1 MKKFSIN
8 VDMGAKNNGVFLASI
23 EGASAKITNKSAFNV
38 KIDKGDNF
46 VLDRANRLAKRHT
59 RRSFDRDCFVL
70 RFAGQI
76 FDLDKLPTRKELLEK
91 IENQKIEYKKELKE
105 PKELIFGLF
114 KNRGFNYQNIDI
126 DDKIFDDEN
135 FSCLLEKFNSLKEYG
150 YEFSECRCLEDF
162 ENFIN
167 QKADEL
173 SNSNSFKDDM
183 LNFLNKQSKIINDIK
198 EFYDTTNNL
207 SDKALKNNAKAIE
220 IAQQEINALSNDD
233 ENLANLQTKLENL
246 QNKPENLKKQ
256 LANLQ
261 EKYPKFIEIL
271 KNKDK
276 TLALKFVEIFNE
288 LINGAKSELERNSK
302 HRKAYLKDINKEL
315 NSSDNKILAWEYD
328 EIFNNLRDKVEG
340 KKWSKDEF
348 YKFVGN
354 VANIQ
359 TRVWRRYFNF
369 ANYKMPNFDK
379 DKLKIYDDSKLAKQI
394 LRNFRDFRYEK
405 KHEKDT
411 FEKIKP
417 IMQNLMKELKSKKEQ
432 KSLLALTFLKST
444 DPVLTIPPYESRIN
458 KNPRACNAMS
468 IKPESKIITPNLTN
482 ITKKIFASDEFGFL
496 LINENGK
503 IKTPNFNDKNI
514 TAKYLQRFLDI
525 SKSKLND
532 SDLYPR
538 NLIKD
543 NAKKIENFKRLF
555 ALSDDEITKFVEFSK
570 AYYDEVDSAK
580 KGVVK
585 GKILKICGLHTP
597 HKHKNKA
604 ELISALFIKNDG
616 QISSEEFDKNHGQ
629 ISSEEFDKLC
639 DFMQNTGEYK
649 SKAKNTK
656 PRKIAKFFEDLDEVR
671 KSYQNAFF
679 NEALNTLKALNENN
693 DKNLDANLRKIVQD
707 YEIIAKS
714 IQENIKFCKF
724 QTPFEASNLAT
735 NLNYLLQLGDIIF
748 SDKNAGFLKTCKE
761 HTMENLLRSG
771 GEAMAS
777 RLPSNS
783 GKLINGKIEMYLD
796 RLAYEIIKQSPK
808 FDDFDEV
815 EINVE
820 MNKFAFEENA
830 VAVGLKKGAK
840 NDEKAQKAKKTK
852 KAKNE
857 NDLTCPY
864 SGEGIS
870 QSNCEYD
877 HIIARNDKGFNIVF
891 NSTANLIPCKS
902 SANLEKSNKIYKLDD
917 LHLKHLQSVFGTS
930 NKAEIK
936 DFISKNLATIDEKTY
951 TNFYNLSK
959 KEQIAFRYA
968 LFLREGKDFQKAV
981 RLLNQDKIKGY
992 SNGTQKRFVNLL
1004 IEKIKKLSKIQKF
1017 SVNFI
1022 NSKMLSATRTELSI
1036 MRENIRK
1043 QNRQDSHSHCIDAS
1057 LVFHLANSKLIK
1069 NSNSQREFLYDYF
1082 DKIYLSQSEIITP
1095 KNKQYLELKT
1105 NIARKR
1111 LFDDSVYSLVY
1122 EQRDNKGKF
1131 ISIKNLKSLRD
1142 LGLLHT
1148 RKNGKKI
1155 QVPAG
1160 QAIDENAL
1168 KKYFVSTHKVF
1179 DKIFE
1184 YFENKNID
1192 GLKELKFLDNY
1203 LQSYKREDITD
1214 IFGIGNDNKIII
1226 KKEKYATPN
1235 ITKFY
1240 QILKENEE
1248 KISRIEDGKVKIDEN
1263 AIKSLYK
1270 QTFDKGEKRK
1280 RNKTRCIYS
1289 LSMIADN
1296 SQYVIRRNG
1305 GYMGLK
1311 GDKIAAKNYLF
1322 KNKIQSVPFYSKNVL
1337 PKKISDIL
1345 TILNLPKDAKPCY
1358 GEDKKYVV
1366 DNTDLKNLLPNINK
1380 EIADLV
1386 IKHVDKV
1393 EFKFTEKSRHMV
1405 RIYLIK
1411 SSLLDIN
1418 FSIIDEKP
1426 RISKNEEFAKLLNKT
1441 NVFFKDIFDTPRK
1454 SKNLSKIE
1462 HLNYE
1467 NFEVLNS
1474 VFKASKDAKNNICIK
1489 DLSNMKCIQ
1498 NDDKIIAFEYTIERT
1513 SASFKA
1519 LIKEIL
1525 NETPSAK

>member
-1 MKKFSIN
+1 
-8 VDMGAKNNGVFLASI
+8 
-23 EGASAKITNKSAFNV
+23 
-38 KIDKGDNF
+38 
-46 VLDRANRLAKRHT
+46 
-59 RRSFDRDCFVL
+59 
-70 RFAGQI
+70 
-76 FDLDKLPTRKELLEK
+76 
-91 IENQKIEYKKELKE
+91 
-105 PKELIFGLF
+105 
-114 KNRGFNYQNIDI
+114 
-126 DDKIFDDEN
+126 
-135 FSCLLEKFNSLKEYG
+135 
-150 YEFSECRCLEDF
+150 
-162 ENFIN
+162 
-167 QKADEL
+167 
-173 SNSNSFKDDM
+173 
-183 LNFLNKQSKIINDIK
+183 
-198 EFYDTTNNL
+198 
-207 SDKALKNNAKAIE
+207 
-220 IAQQEINALSNDD
+220 
-233 ENLANLQTKLENL
+233 
-246 QNKPENLKKQ
+246 
-256 LANLQ
+256 
-261 EKYPKFIEIL
+261 
-271 KNKDK
+271 
-276 TLALKFVEIFNE
+276 
-288 LINGAKSELERNSK
+288 
-302 HRKAYLKDINKEL
+302 
-315 NSSDNKILAWEYD
+315 
-328 EIFNNLRDKVEG
+328 
-340 KKWSKDEF
+340 
-348 YKFVGN
+348 
-354 VANIQ
+354 
-359 TRVWRRYFNF
+359 
-369 ANYKMPNFDK
+369 
-379 DKLKIYDDSKLAKQI
+379 
-394 LRNFRDFRYEK
+394 
-405 KHEKDT
+405 
-411 FEKIKP
+411 
-417 IMQNLMKELKSKKEQ
+417 MKELKSKKEQ

-468 IKPESKIITPNLTN
+468 INPENITLNLTK

-496 LINENGK
+496 LINENGE
-503 IKTPNFNDKNI
+503 ITMPHFNDKNI

-538 NLIKD
+538 NLSQD
-543 NAKKIENFKRLF
+543 KIENFKRFF
-555 ALSDDEITKFVEFSK
+555 ALSDDEVKEFLDFSK

-580 KGVVK
+580 KGVLK
-585 GKILKICGLHTP
+585 GDILKVCGLHTP

-604 ELISALFIKNDG
+604 ELISALFIKN
-616 QISSEEFDKNHGQ
+616 IKNHGQ

-649 SKAKNTK
+649 SKAKKTK

-679 NEALNTLKALNENN
+679 HEALNTLKALNENN

-830 VAVGLKKGAK
+830 VAIGLKKGAK
-840 NDEKAQKAKKTK
+840 NDEKAKKAKKAENDEKAQKAKKTK

-857 NDLTCPY
+857 NDLICPY
-864 SGEGIS
+864 NGKVIS

-877 HIIARNDKGFNIVF
+877 HIIARNDKGFNRVF
-891 NSTANLIPCKS
+891 NSTANLISCES
-902 SANLEKSNKIYKLDD
+902 FENLKKSNKIYKLDD
-917 LHLKHLQSVFGTS
+917 LHPKHLQSVFGTS
-930 NKAEIK
+930 NQAEIK

-968 LFLREGKDFQKAV
+968 LFLREGQDFGKAV

-1004 IEKIKKLSKIQKF
+1004 IEKIKKLSKKIPNF

-1022 NSKMLSATRTELSI
+1022 DSKMLSATRTELSI
-1036 MRENIRK
+1036 MREDIRK
-1043 QNRQDSHSHCIDAS
+1043 QNIQDSHSHCIDAS
-1057 LVFHLANSKLIK
+1057 LVFHLVNSKLIK

-1082 DKIYLSQSEIITP
+1082 DEIYLSQSEIITP

-1105 NIARKR
+1105 NIARKP

-1122 EQRDNKGKF
+1122 EQCDKDRKF
-1131 ISIKNLKSLRD
+1131 ISIKNLKILRD

-1184 YFENKNID
+1184 YFENKNIAE
-1192 GLKELKFLDNY
+1192 LEKLKFLDKY
-1203 LQSYKREDITD
+1203 LKSYKREDITK
-1214 IFGIGNDNKIII
+1214 IFGIGNDNKLII
-1226 KKEKYATPN
+1226 KKEKDATPN
-1235 ITKFY
+1235 VKKFY
-1240 QILKENEE
+1240 NILKDNED

-1263 AIKSLYK
+1263 AIKSRYK

-1280 RNKTRCIYS
+1280 RNKTRCVYS
-1289 LSMIADN
+1289 LSMIDDN

-1311 GDKIAAKNYLF
+1311 GGKIAAKNYLF
-1322 KNKIQSVPFYSKNVL
+1322 KNKKGEFAIQSVSFYSKNVL
-1337 PKKISDIL
+1337 PKKIGDIL
-1345 TILNLPKDAKPCY
+1345 IILSLPKDALLVY
-1358 GEDKKYVV
+1358 DF
-1366 DNTDLKNLLPNINK
+1366 TDINLAKISPEIMPQNIAKHIAKLDFVISQAARHITRLYLRKNSF
-1380 EIADLV
+1380 D
-1386 IKHVDKV
+1386 
-1393 EFKFTEKSRHMV
+1393 
-1405 RIYLIK
+1405 
-1411 SSLLDIN
+1411 DIN
-1418 FSIIDEKP
+1418 FDELKDFTL
-1426 RISKNEEFAKLLNKT
+1426 SNKEFVKLYENYDNL
-1441 NVFFKDIFDTPRK
+1441 FKSVLGTPRVEK
-1454 SKNLSKIE
+1454 QKLSSAKI
-1462 HLNYE
+1462 L
-1467 NFEVLNS
+1467 
-1474 VFKASKDAKNNICIK
+1474 
-1489 DLSNMKCIQ
+1489 Q
-1498 NDDKIIAFEYTIERT
+1498 NDSEILGFEYTASN
-1513 SASFKA
+1513 SANFEA

>member
-8 VDMGAKNNGVFLASI
+8 VDMGAKNNGVFLASV

-46 VLDRANRLAKRHT
+46 VLDRANRLAKRHA
-59 RRSFDRDCFVL
+59 RRSFNRDGFVL
-70 RFAGQI
+70 RFARQI

-135 FSCLLEKFNSLKEYG
+135 FICLLEKFNSLKEYG

-173 SNSNSFKDDM
+173 SNSDSFKDDM
-183 LNFLNKQSKIINDIK
+183 LNFLNEQSKIINDIK
-198 EFYDTTNNL
+198 EFYDITNNL

-220 IAQQEINALSNDD
+220 MAQQEINALSNDD

-246 QNKPENLKKQ
+246 QKN
-256 LANLQ
+256 
-261 EKYPKFIEIL
+261 YPKFVEIL
-271 KNKDK
+271 KDKDK
-276 TLALKFVEIFNE
+276 TLTLKFVKFFNE
-288 LINGAKSELERNSK
+288 LINAAKSELERNNK
-302 HRKAYLKDINKEL
+302 HRKVYLKDINKEL

-432 KSLLALTFLKST
+432 KSLLALTFLKSI

-468 IKPESKIITPNLTN
+468 INPENITPNLTN
-482 ITKKIFASDEFGFL
+482 ITKKIFANNEFGFL
-496 LINENGK
+496 LINENGE
-503 IKTPNFNDKNI
+503 ITTPDFNDTKI

-538 NLIKD
+538 NLIQD
-543 NAKKIENFKRLF
+543 NVQKIENFKRFF
-555 ALSDDEITKFVEFSK
+555 ALSDDEITEFLKFSR

-580 KGVVK
+580 KGVLK
-585 GKILKICGLHTP
+585 GKILKVCGLHTP

-604 ELISALFIKNDG
+604 ELISALFI
-616 QISSEEFDKNHGQ
+616 KNHGQ

-649 SKAKNTK
+649 SKAKNAKT
-656 PRKIAKFFEDLDEVR
+656 RKIAKFFEDLDEVR

-679 NEALNTLKALNENN
+679 HEALNTLKALNENN

-796 RLAYEIIKQSPK
+796 RLAYEIIKQSPNL
-808 FDDFDEV
+808 DDFDEV

-830 VAVGLKKGAK
+830 VAVGLKKQA
-840 NDEKAQKAKKTK
+840 K
-852 KAKNE
+852 KAKNAKSWI
-857 NDLTCPY
+857 CPY
-864 SGEGIS
+864 SVKVENIS
-870 QSNCEYD
+870 ESNCEYD

-917 LHLKHLQSVFGTS
+917 LNKTHLKSVFGTS
-930 NKAEIK
+930 NQAEIK

-992 SNGTQKRFVNLL
+992 SNGTQKRFMNLL

-1022 NSKMLSATRTELSI
+1022 DSKMLSATRTELSI

-1043 QNRQDSHSHCIDAS
+1043 QNIQDSHSHCIDAS

-1082 DKIYLSQSEIITP
+1082 DEIYLSQSEIITP

-1122 EQRDNKGKF
+1122 EQCDNGKF
-1131 ISIKNLKSLRD
+1131 IRIEDLKTLRD

-1184 YFENKNID
+1184 YFENKNIA
-1192 GLKELKFLDNY
+1192 ELEKLQFLDKY
-1203 LQSYKREDITD
+1203 LKSYKREDITK
-1214 IFGIGNDNKIII
+1214 IFGIGNDNKLII
-1226 KKEKYATPN
+1226 KKEKDATPN
-1235 ITKFY
+1235 VKKFY
-1240 QILKENEE
+1240 NILKDNED

-1263 AIKSLYK
+1263 AIKSRYK

-1322 KNKIQSVPFYSKNVL
+1322 KNKKGEFDIQSVPFYSKNVL

-1345 TILNLPKDAKPCY
+1345 TILSLPKDALLVY
-1358 GEDKKYVV
+1358 DF
-1366 DNTDLKNLLPNINK
+1366 TDINLAKISPEIMPQNIAKHIAKLDFVISEAARHIIRLYLRKNSF
-1380 EIADLV
+1380 D
-1386 IKHVDKV
+1386 
-1393 EFKFTEKSRHMV
+1393 
-1405 RIYLIK
+1405 
-1411 SSLLDIN
+1411 DIN
-1418 FSIIDEKP
+1418 FDELKDFTL
-1426 RISKNEEFAKLLNKT
+1426 SNKEFVKLYENYDKL
-1441 NVFFKDIFDTPRK
+1441 FKSVLGTPRVEK
-1454 SKNLSKIE
+1454 QKLSSAKI
-1462 HLNYE
+1462 L
-1467 NFEVLNS
+1467 
-1474 VFKASKDAKNNICIK
+1474 
-1489 DLSNMKCIQ
+1489 Q
-1498 NDDKIIAFEYTIERT
+1498 NDSEILGFEYTASN
-1513 SASFKA
+1513 SANFKA
-1519 LIKEIL
+1519 LIKELL
-1525 NETPSAK
+1525 NETPGAK

>member
-8 VDMGAKNNGVFLASI
+8 VDMGAKNNGVFLASV
-23 EGASAKITNKSAFNV
+23 EGASAKITNKSAFNI
-38 KIDKGDNF
+38 KIDKGENF

-70 RFAGQI
+70 RFARQI

-135 FSCLLEKFNSLKEYG
+135 FICLLEKFNSLKEYG

-183 LNFLNKQSKIINDIK
+183 LNFLNKQSEIINDIK

-220 IAQQEINALSNDD
+220 IAQQEINALGNDN

-246 QNKPENLKKQ
+246 QKN
-256 LANLQ
+256 
-261 EKYPKFIEIL
+261 YPKFVEILKDKEFIEIL
-271 KNKDK
+271 KVKDEDK
-276 TLALKFVEIFNE
+276 ESVLKKFVKFFNE
-288 LINGAKSELERNSK
+288 LINAAKSELERNNK
-302 HRKAYLKDINKEL
+302 HRKVYLKDINKEL

-468 IKPESKIITPNLTN
+468 INPENITLNLTK
-482 ITKKIFASDEFGFL
+482 ITKKIFANNEFGFL
-496 LINENGK
+496 LINENGE
-503 IKTPNFNDKNI
+503 ITTPNFNDKKI

-543 NAKKIENFKRLF
+543 NAKKIENFKRFF
-555 ALSDDEITKFVEFSK
+555 ALSDDEITEFLKFSR

-580 KGVVK
+580 KGVLK
-585 GKILKICGLHTP
+585 GKILKVCSLHTP

-604 ELISALFIKNDG
+604 ELISALFIKN
-616 QISSEEFDKNHGQ
+616 IKNHGQ

-656 PRKIAKFFEDLDEVR
+656 TRKIAKFFEDLDEVR

-679 NEALNTLKALNENN
+679 HEALNTLKALNENN

-796 RLAYEIIKQSPK
+796 RLAYEIIKQSPNL
-808 FDDFDEV
+808 DDFDEV

-830 VAVGLKKGAK
+830 IAIGLKKGAK
-840 NDEKAQKAKKTK
+840 NDEKAKKAKKAKKTK

-857 NDLTCPY
+857 NDLICPY
-864 SGEGIS
+864 NGKVIS

-877 HIIARNDKGFNIVF
+877 HIIARNDKGFNRVF
-891 NSTANLIPCKS
+891 NSTANLIPCES
-902 SANLEKSNKIYKLDD
+902 FENLKKSNKIYKLDD

-930 NKAEIK
+930 NQAEIK
-936 DFISKNLATIDEKTY
+936 DFISKNLATIDEETY

-959 KEQIAFRYA
+959 KEQIAFRYT
-968 LFLREGKDFQKAV
+968 LFLREGKDFGKAV

-1022 NSKMLSATRTELSI
+1022 DSKMLSATRTELSI

-1082 DKIYLSQSEIITP
+1082 DEIYLSQSEIITP

-1122 EQRDNKGKF
+1122 EQCDTDGKF

-1160 QAIDENAL
+1160 QAIDENTI

-1184 YFENKNID
+1184 YFENKNIAE
-1192 GLKELKFLDNY
+1192 LEKLKFLDKY
-1203 LQSYKREDITD
+1203 LKSYKREDITK
-1214 IFGIGNDNKIII
+1214 IFLTDNKN
-1226 KKEKYATPN
+1226 KKLKNLAKDYKKLTPN
-1235 ITKFY
+1235 VAKFY
-1240 QILKENEE
+1240 QILKENED

-1263 AIKSLYK
+1263 AIKKLYK

-1280 RNKTRCIYS
+1280 RNKTRCVYS

-1311 GDKIAAKNYLF
+1311 GGKIAAKNYLF
-1322 KNKIQSVPFYSKNVL
+1322 KNKIQSVSFYSKNVL

-1345 TILNLPKDAKPCY
+1345 TILSLPKDALLVY
-1358 GEDKKYVV
+1358 DF
-1366 DNTDLKNLLPNINK
+1366 TDINLAKISPEIMPQNIAKHIAKLDFVISEAARHIIRLYLRKNSF
-1380 EIADLV
+1380 D
-1386 IKHVDKV
+1386 
-1393 EFKFTEKSRHMV
+1393 
-1405 RIYLIK
+1405 
-1411 SSLLDIN
+1411 DIN
-1418 FSIIDEKP
+1418 FDELKDFTL
-1426 RISKNEEFAKLLNKT
+1426 SNKEFVKLYENYDKL
-1441 NVFFKDIFDTPRK
+1441 FKSVLGTPRVEK
-1454 SKNLSKIE
+1454 QKLSSAKI
-1462 HLNYE
+1462 L
-1467 NFEVLNS
+1467 
-1474 VFKASKDAKNNICIK
+1474 
-1489 DLSNMKCIQ
+1489 Q
-1498 NDDKIIAFEYTIERT
+1498 NDSEILGFEYTASN
-1513 SASFKA
+1513 SANFKA
-1519 LIKEIL
+1519 LIKELL
-1525 NETPSAK
+1525 NETPGAK

>member
-8 VDMGAKNNGVFLASI
+8 VDMGAKNNGVFLASV

-59 RRSFDRDCFVL
+59 RRSFDRDGFVL

-114 KNRGFNYQNIDI
+114 KNRGFNYQNI
-126 DDKIFDDEN
+126 KIKNEVFDDEN
-135 FSCLLEKFNSLKEYG
+135 FICLLENFKFLKEYG

-246 QNKPENLKKQ
+246 QKN
-256 LANLQ
+256 
-261 EKYPKFIEIL
+261 YPKFVEIL
-271 KNKDK
+271 KDKDK
-276 TLALKFVEIFNE
+276 TLTLKFVKFFNE
-288 LINGAKSELERNSK
+288 LINAAKSELERNNK

-379 DKLKIYDDSKLAKQI
+379 DKLKIYDDIKLAKQI

-482 ITKKIFASDEFGFL
+482 ITKKIFANNEFGFL
-496 LINENGK
+496 LINENGE
-503 IKTPNFNDKNI
+503 ITTPDFNDTKI

-538 NLIKD
+538 NLIQD
-543 NAKKIENFKRLF
+543 NTQKNEIFKRFF

-580 KGVVK
+580 KGVLK
-585 GKILKICGLHTP
+585 GKILKVCGLHTP

-604 ELISALFIKNDG
+604 ELISALFIKN
-616 QISSEEFDKNHGQ
+616 IKNHGQ

-639 DFMQNTGEYK
+639 DFMQNTGKYN

-724 QTPFEASNLAT
+724 QTPFEALNLAT

-830 VAVGLKKGAK
+830 VAIGLKKGAK
-840 NDEKAQKAKKTK
+840 NDENDEKAKKAKKTK
-852 KAKNE
+852 KTKNE
-857 NDLTCPY
+857 NDLMICPY
-864 SGEGIS
+864 GGEGIS

-877 HIIARNDKGFNIVF
+877 HIIARNDKGFNRVF
-891 NSTANLIPCKS
+891 NSTANLIPCES
-902 SANLEKSNKIYKLDD
+902 FENLKKSNKIYKLDD
-917 LHLKHLQSVFGTS
+917 LHPKHLQSVFGTS

-968 LFLREGKDFQKAV
+968 LFLREGQDFGKAV

-1004 IEKIKKLSKIQKF
+1004 IEKIKKLSKIQNF

-1022 NSKMLSATRTELSI
+1022 DSKMLSATRTELSI

-1043 QNRQDSHSHCIDAS
+1043 QNIQDSHSHCIDAS

-1082 DKIYLSQSEIITP
+1082 DEIYLSQSEIITP

-1122 EQRDNKGKF
+1122 EQCDNKGKF
-1131 ISIKNLKSLRD
+1131 ISIKNLEILRD
-1142 LGLLHT
+1142 LELLHT

-1240 QILKENEE
+1240 QILKENED
-1248 KISRIEDGKVKIDEN
+1248 KISRIEDSKVKIDEN
-1263 AIKSLYK
+1263 AIKLLYQ

-1289 LSMIADN
+1289 LSMVADN

-1345 TILNLPKDAKPCY
+1345 TILSLPKDALLVY
-1358 GEDKKYVV
+1358 DF
-1366 DNTDLKNLLPNINK
+1366 TDINLAKISPEIMPQNIAKHIAKLDFVISEAARHIIRLYLRKNSF
-1380 EIADLV
+1380 D
-1386 IKHVDKV
+1386 
-1393 EFKFTEKSRHMV
+1393 
-1405 RIYLIK
+1405 
-1411 SSLLDIN
+1411 DIN
-1418 FSIIDEKP
+1418 FDELKDFTL
-1426 RISKNEEFAKLLNKT
+1426 SNKEFVKLYENYDKL
-1441 NVFFKDIFDTPRK
+1441 FKSVLGTPRVEK
-1454 SKNLSKIE
+1454 QKLFSAKI
-1462 HLNYE
+1462 L
-1467 NFEVLNS
+1467 
-1474 VFKASKDAKNNICIK
+1474 
-1489 DLSNMKCIQ
+1489 Q
-1498 NDDKIIAFEYTIERT
+1498 NDSEILGFEYTASN
-1513 SASFKA
+1513 SANFKA
-1519 LIKEIL
+1519 LIKELL

>member
-8 VDMGAKNNGVFLASI
+8 VDMGAKNNGVFLASV
-23 EGASAKITNKSAFNV
+23 EGASAKITNKSAFNI

-59 RRSFDRDCFVL
+59 RRSFDRDGFVL

-114 KNRGFNYQNIDI
+114 KNRGFNYQNI
-126 DDKIFDDEN
+126 KIKNEVFDDEN
-135 FSCLLEKFNSLKEYG
+135 FICLLENFKFLKEYG

-246 QNKPENLKKQ
+246 QKN
-256 LANLQ
+256 
-261 EKYPKFIEIL
+261 YPKFVEIL
-271 KNKDK
+271 KDKDK
-276 TLALKFVEIFNE
+276 TLTLKFVKFFNE
-288 LINGAKSELERNSK
+288 LINAAKSELERNNK

-379 DKLKIYDDSKLAKQI
+379 DKLKIYDDIKLAKQI

-482 ITKKIFASDEFGFL
+482 ITKKIFANNEFGFL
-496 LINENGK
+496 LINENGE
-503 IKTPNFNDKNI
+503 ITTPDFNDTKI

-538 NLIKD
+538 NLIQD
-543 NAKKIENFKRLF
+543 NAQKIEIFKRFF
-555 ALSDDEITKFVEFSK
+555 ALSDDEITEFLKFSR

-580 KGVVK
+580 KGVLK
-585 GKILKICGLHTP
+585 GKILKVCGLHTP

-604 ELISALFIKNDG
+604 ELISALFIKN
-616 QISSEEFDKNHGQ
+616 IKNHGQ

-714 IQENIKFCKF
+714 IQENINFCKF

-808 FDDFDEV
+808 LDDFDEV

-830 VAVGLKKGAK
+830 IAIGLKKGAK
-840 NDEKAQKAKKTK
+840 NDENDEKAQKAKKTK

-857 NDLTCPY
+857 NDLICPY
-864 SGEGIS
+864 SGDEDIS

-877 HIIARNDKGFNIVF
+877 HIIARNDNGFNIVF

-917 LHLKHLQSVFGTS
+917 LHPKHLQSVFGTS
-930 NKAEIK
+930 NQAEIK

-968 LFLREGKDFQKAV
+968 LFLREGKDFGKAV

-1022 NSKMLSATRTELSI
+1022 DSKMLSATRTELSI
-1036 MRENIRK
+1036 MREDIRK
-1043 QNRQDSHSHCIDAS
+1043 QNIQDSHSHCIDAS
-1057 LVFHLANSKLIK
+1057 LVFHLVNSKLIK

-1082 DKIYLSQSEIITP
+1082 DEIYLSQSEIITP

-1122 EQRDNKGKF
+1122 EQCDNKGKF
-1131 ISIKNLKSLRD
+1131 ISIKNLEILRD
-1142 LGLLHT
+1142 LELLHT

-1240 QILKENEE
+1240 QILKENED
-1248 KISRIEDGKVKIDEN
+1248 KISRIEDSKVKIDEN
-1263 AIKSLYK
+1263 AIKLLYK

-1289 LSMIADN
+1289 LSMVADN

-1345 TILNLPKDAKPCY
+1345 TILSLPKDALLVY
-1358 GEDKKYVV
+1358 DF
-1366 DNTDLKNLLPNINK
+1366 TDINLAKISPEIMPQNIAKHIAKLDFVISEAARHIIRLYLRKNSF
-1380 EIADLV
+1380 D
-1386 IKHVDKV
+1386 
-1393 EFKFTEKSRHMV
+1393 
-1405 RIYLIK
+1405 
-1411 SSLLDIN
+1411 DIN
-1418 FSIIDEKP
+1418 FDELKDFTL
-1426 RISKNEEFAKLLNKT
+1426 SNKEFVKLYENYDKL
-1441 NVFFKDIFDTPRK
+1441 FKSVLGTPRVEK
-1454 SKNLSKIE
+1454 QKLFSAKI
-1462 HLNYE
+1462 L
-1467 NFEVLNS
+1467 
-1474 VFKASKDAKNNICIK
+1474 
-1489 DLSNMKCIQ
+1489 Q
-1498 NDDKIIAFEYTIERT
+1498 NDSEILGFEYTASN
-1513 SASFKA
+1513 SANFKA
-1519 LIKEIL
+1519 LIKELL

>member
-8 VDMGAKNNGVFLASI
+8 VDMGAKNNGVFLASV

-38 KIDKGDNF
+38 KIDTGENF
-46 VLDRANRLAKRHT
+46 ALDRANRLAKRHT
-59 RRSFDRDCFVL
+59 RRSFNRDGFVL

-114 KNRGFNYQNIDI
+114 KNRGFNYQNI
-126 DDKIFDDEN
+126 KIKDEVFDDEN
-135 FSCLLEKFNSLKEYG
+135 FICLLEKFNCLKEYG

-183 LNFLNKQSKIINDIK
+183 LNFLNEQSKIINEIK
-198 EFYDTTNNL
+198 EFYDITNNL
-207 SDKALKNNAKAIE
+207 SDKVLKNNAKAIE
-220 IAQQEINALSNDD
+220 IAQKEINALGNDD
-233 ENLANLQTKLENL
+233 ENLANLQTKIENL
-246 QNKPENLKKQ
+246 QKN
-256 LANLQ
+256 
-261 EKYPKFIEIL
+261 YPKFVEILKDKEFIEIL
-271 KNKDK
+271 KVKDEDK
-276 TLALKFVEIFNE
+276 ESVLKKFVKFFNE
-288 LINGAKSELERNSK
+288 LINAAKSELERNNK

-432 KSLLALTFLKST
+432 KSLLALIFLKST

-482 ITKKIFASDEFGFL
+482 ITKKIFANNEFGFL
-496 LINENGK
+496 LIDENGE
-503 IKTPNFNDKNI
+503 ITTPDFNDTKI

-538 NLIKD
+538 NLIQD
-543 NAKKIENFKRLF
+543 NAKKIENFKRFF
-555 ALSDDEITKFVEFSK
+555 ALSDDEITEFLKFSR

-580 KGVVK
+580 KGVLK
-585 GKILKICGLHTP
+585 GKILKVCGLHTP

-604 ELISALFIKNDG
+604 ELISALFIKNHG
-616 QISSEEFDKNHGQ
+616 KNHGQ
-629 ISSEEFDKLC
+629 ILAKEFDKLC

-656 PRKIAKFFEDLDEVR
+656 TRKIAKFFEDLDEVR

-679 NEALNTLKALNENN
+679 HEALNTLKALNENN

-796 RLAYEIIKQSPK
+796 RLAYEIIKQNPNL
-808 FDDFDEV
+808 DDFDEV

-830 VAVGLKKGAK
+830 IAIGLKKGAK
-840 NDEKAQKAKKTK
+840 NDEKAKKAKKTK

-857 NDLTCPY
+857 NDLICPY
-864 SGEGIS
+864 NGKVIS

-877 HIIARNDKGFNIVF
+877 HIIARNDKGFNRVF
-891 NSTANLIPCKS
+891 NSTANLIPCES
-902 SANLEKSNKIYKLDD
+902 FENLKKSNKIYKLDD

-930 NKAEIK
+930 NQAEIK

-968 LFLREGKDFQKAV
+968 LFLREGKDFGKAV

-1022 NSKMLSATRTELSI
+1022 DSKMLSATRTELSI
-1036 MRENIRK
+1036 MREDIRK
-1043 QNRQDSHSHCIDAS
+1043 QNIQDSHSHCIDAS

-1082 DKIYLSQSEIITP
+1082 DEIYLSQSEIITP

-1122 EQRDNKGKF
+1122 EQCDNGKF
-1131 ISIKNLKSLRD
+1131 ISIKNLKTLRD

-1184 YFENKNID
+1184 YFENKNIA
-1192 GLKELKFLDNY
+1192 GLEKLQFLDKY
-1203 LQSYKREDITD
+1203 LKSYKREDITK
-1214 IFGIGNDNKIII
+1214 IFGIGNDNKLIIT
-1226 KKEKYATPN
+1226 KEKDATPSV
-1235 ITKFY
+1235 TKFY
-1240 QILKENEE
+1240 EILKNHEDEISHTHTNE
-1248 KISRIEDGKVKIDEN
+1248 KGKVVYEIDEN

-1289 LSMIADN
+1289 LSMVADN

-1322 KNKIQSVPFYSKNVL
+1322 KNKKGEFDIQSVSFYSKNVL

-1345 TILNLPKDAKPCY
+1345 TILSLPKDALLVY
-1358 GEDKKYVV
+1358 DF
-1366 DNTDLKNLLPNINK
+1366 TDINLAKISPEIMPQNIAKHIAKLDFVISQAARHIIRLYLRKNSF
-1380 EIADLV
+1380 D
-1386 IKHVDKV
+1386 
-1393 EFKFTEKSRHMV
+1393 
-1405 RIYLIK
+1405 
-1411 SSLLDIN
+1411 DIN
-1418 FSIIDEKP
+1418 FDELKDFTL
-1426 RISKNEEFAKLLNKT
+1426 SNKEFVKLYENYDNL
-1441 NVFFKDIFDTPRK
+1441 FKSVLGTPRVEK
-1454 SKNLSKIE
+1454 QKLSSAKI
-1462 HLNYE
+1462 L
-1467 NFEVLNS
+1467 
-1474 VFKASKDAKNNICIK
+1474 
-1489 DLSNMKCIQ
+1489 Q
-1498 NDDKIIAFEYTIERT
+1498 NDSEILGFEYTASN
-1513 SASFKA
+1513 SANFKA

>member
-1 MKKFSIN
+1 M
-8 VDMGAKNNGVFLASI
+8 
-23 EGASAKITNKSAFNV
+23 
-38 KIDKGDNF
+38 
-46 VLDRANRLAKRHT
+46 
-59 RRSFDRDCFVL
+59 
-70 RFAGQI
+70 
-76 FDLDKLPTRKELLEK
+76 
-91 IENQKIEYKKELKE
+91 
-105 PKELIFGLF
+105 
-114 KNRGFNYQNIDI
+114 
-126 DDKIFDDEN
+126 
-135 FSCLLEKFNSLKEYG
+135 
-150 YEFSECRCLEDF
+150 
-162 ENFIN
+162 
-167 QKADEL
+167 
-173 SNSNSFKDDM
+173 
-183 LNFLNKQSKIINDIK
+183 
-198 EFYDTTNNL
+198 
-207 SDKALKNNAKAIE
+207 
-220 IAQQEINALSNDD
+220 
-233 ENLANLQTKLENL
+233 
-246 QNKPENLKKQ
+246 
-256 LANLQ
+256 
-261 EKYPKFIEIL
+261 
-271 KNKDK
+271 
-276 TLALKFVEIFNE
+276 
-288 LINGAKSELERNSK
+288 
-302 HRKAYLKDINKEL
+302 
-315 NSSDNKILAWEYD
+315 
-328 EIFNNLRDKVEG
+328 
-340 KKWSKDEF
+340 
-348 YKFVGN
+348 
-354 VANIQ
+354 
-359 TRVWRRYFNF
+359 
-369 ANYKMPNFDK
+369 
-379 DKLKIYDDSKLAKQI
+379 
-394 LRNFRDFRYEK
+394 
-405 KHEKDT
+405 
-411 FEKIKP
+411 
-417 IMQNLMKELKSKKEQ
+417 
-432 KSLLALTFLKST
+432 
-444 DPVLTIPPYESRIN
+444 
-458 KNPRACNAMS
+458 
-468 IKPESKIITPNLTN
+468 
-482 ITKKIFASDEFGFL
+482 
-496 LINENGK
+496 
-503 IKTPNFNDKNI
+503 
-514 TAKYLQRFLDI
+514 
-525 SKSKLND
+525 
-532 SDLYPR
+532 YPR
-538 NLIKD
+538 NLIQD
-543 NAKKIENFKRLF
+543 NAQKIENFKRF
-555 ALSDDEITKFVEFSK
+555 LSDDEITKFVEFSK

-580 KGVVK
+580 KGVLK
-585 GKILKICGLHTP
+585 GKILKVCSLHTP

-604 ELISALFIKNDG
+604 ELISALFIKN
-616 QISSEEFDKNHGQ
+616 IKNHGQ

-714 IQENIKFCKF
+714 IQENINFCKF

-830 VAVGLKKGAK
+830 VAIGLKKGAK

-857 NDLTCPY
+857 NYLICPY
-864 SGEGIS
+864 GGEGIS

-877 HIIARNDKGFNIVF
+877 HIIARNDKGFNRVF
-891 NSTANLIPCKS
+891 NSTANLIPCES
-902 SANLEKSNKIYKLDD
+902 FENLKKSNKIYKLDD

-930 NKAEIK
+930 NQAEIK
-936 DFISKNLATIDEKTY
+936 DFISKNLATIDEETY

-968 LFLREGKDFQKAV
+968 LFLREGQDFGKAV

-1004 IEKIKKLSKIQKF
+1004 IEKIKKLSKIQNF

-1022 NSKMLSATRTELSI
+1022 DSKMLSATRTELSI
-1036 MRENIRK
+1036 MREDIRK
-1043 QNRQDSHSHCIDAS
+1043 QNIQDSHSHCIDAS

-1082 DKIYLSQSEIITP
+1082 DEIYLSQSEIITP

-1122 EQRDNKGKF
+1122 EQCDNGKF
-1131 ISIKNLKSLRD
+1131 IRIEDLKTLRD

-1184 YFENKNID
+1184 YFENKNIN

-1203 LQSYKREDITD
+1203 LQSYKREDITK
-1214 IFGIGNDNKIII
+1214 IFLTDNKN
-1226 KKEKYATPN
+1226 KKLKNLAKDYKKLTPN
-1235 ITKFY
+1235 VAKFY
-1240 QILKENEE
+1240 QILKENED
-1248 KISRIEDGKVKIDEN
+1248 KISRIENGKVKIDEN

-1337 PKKISDIL
+1337 PKKIGDIL
-1345 TILNLPKDAKPCY
+1345 TILNLPKDALLVY
-1358 GEDKKYVV
+1358 DF
-1366 DNTDLKNLLPNINK
+1366 TDINLAKISPEIMPENIAKHIAKLDFVISQAARHIIRLYLRKNSF
-1380 EIADLV
+1380 D
-1386 IKHVDKV
+1386 
-1393 EFKFTEKSRHMV
+1393 
-1405 RIYLIK
+1405 
-1411 SSLLDIN
+1411 DIN
-1418 FSIIDEKP
+1418 FDELKDFTL
-1426 RISKNEEFAKLLNKT
+1426 SNKEFVKLYENYDNL
-1441 NVFFKDIFDTPRK
+1441 FKSVLGTPRVEK
-1454 SKNLSKIE
+1454 QELSSAKI
-1462 HLNYE
+1462 L
-1467 NFEVLNS
+1467 
-1474 VFKASKDAKNNICIK
+1474 
-1489 DLSNMKCIQ
+1489 Q
-1498 NDDKIIAFEYTIERT
+1498 NDSEILGFEYTASN
-1513 SASFKA
+1513 SANFKA

>member
-8 VDMGAKNNGVFLASI
+8 VDMGAKNNGVFLASV

-38 KIDKGDNF
+38 KIDKGENF

-59 RRSFDRDCFVL
+59 RRSFNRDGFVL

-76 FDLDKLPTRKELLEK
+76 FDFDKLPTRKELLEK

-114 KNRGFNYQNIDI
+114 KNRGFNYQNI
-126 DDKIFDDEN
+126 KIKDEVFDDEN
-135 FSCLLEKFNSLKEYG
+135 FICLLENFKFLKEYG

-183 LNFLNKQSKIINDIK
+183 LNFLNEQSKIINDIK
-198 EFYDTTNNL
+198 EFYDITNNL

-220 IAQQEINALSNDD
+220 MAQQEINALGNDD

-246 QNKPENLKKQ
+246 QKN
-256 LANLQ
+256 
-261 EKYPKFIEIL
+261 YPKFVEILKDKEFIEIL
-271 KNKDK
+271 KVKDEDK
-276 TLALKFVEIFNE
+276 ESVLKKFVKFFNE
-288 LINGAKSELERNSK
+288 LINAAKSELERNNK

-315 NSSDNKILAWEYD
+315 DSSDNKILAWEYD

-432 KSLLALTFLKST
+432 KSLLALTFLKSI

-468 IKPESKIITPNLTN
+468 INPENITPNLTN
-482 ITKKIFASDEFGFL
+482 ITKKIFANNEFGFL
-496 LINENGK
+496 LINENGE
-503 IKTPNFNDKNI
+503 ITTPDFNDTKI

-538 NLIKD
+538 NLIQD
-543 NAKKIENFKRLF
+543 NVQKIENFKRFF
-555 ALSDDEITKFVEFSK
+555 ALSDDEITEFLKFSR

-580 KGVVK
+580 KGVLK
-585 GKILKICGLHTP
+585 GKILKVCGLHTP

-604 ELISALFIKNDG
+604 ELISALFI
-616 QISSEEFDKNHGQ
+616 KNHGQ

-649 SKAKNTK
+649 SKAKKTK

-679 NEALNTLKALNENN
+679 HEALNTLKALNENN

-748 SDKNAGFLKTCKE
+748 SDQNAGFLKTCKE

-808 FDDFDEV
+808 LDDFDEV

-830 VAVGLKKGAK
+830 VAIGLKKGAK

-852 KAKNE
+852 NE
-857 NDLTCPY
+857 NDLICPY
-864 SGEGIS
+864 SVKVENIS
-870 QSNCEYD
+870 ESNCEYD

-917 LHLKHLQSVFGTS
+917 LNKTHLKSVFGTS
-930 NKAEIK
+930 NQAEIK

-968 LFLREGKDFQKAV
+968 LFLREGQDFDKAV

-1022 NSKMLSATRTELSI
+1022 DSKMLSATRTELSI
-1036 MRENIRK
+1036 MREDIRK
-1043 QNRQDSHSHCIDAS
+1043 QNIQDSHSHCIDAS
-1057 LVFHLANSKLIK
+1057 LVFHLVNSKLIK

-1082 DKIYLSQSEIITP
+1082 DEIYLSQSEIITP

-1122 EQRDNKGKF
+1122 EQCDNGKF
-1131 ISIKNLKSLRD
+1131 IRIEDLKTLRD

-1184 YFENKNID
+1184 YFENKNIA
-1192 GLKELKFLDNY
+1192 GLEKLKFLDKY
-1203 LQSYKREDITD
+1203 LKSYKREDITK
-1214 IFGIGNDNKIII
+1214 IFLTDNKN
-1226 KKEKYATPN
+1226 KKLKNLAKDYKKLTPN
-1235 ITKFY
+1235 VAKFY

-1263 AIKSLYK
+1263 VIKKLYK

-1322 KNKIQSVPFYSKNVL
+1322 KNKIQSVSFYSKNVL
-1337 PKKISDIL
+1337 PKKIGDIL
-1345 TILNLPKDAKPCY
+1345 IILNLPKDAKPLY
-1358 GEDKKYVV
+1358 GEDKKYVF

-1498 NDDKIIAFEYTIERT
+1498 NDDKIIAFEYTTERN
-1513 SASFKA
+1513 SANFEA

>member
-23 EGASAKITNKSAFNV
+23 EGANSAKITNKSAFNV
-38 KIDKGDNF
+38 KIDKGENF

-114 KNRGFNYQNIDI
+114 KNRGFNYQNI
-126 DDKIFDDEN
+126 KIKDEVFDDEN
-135 FSCLLEKFNSLKEYG
+135 FICLLENFKFLKEYG

-173 SNSNSFKDDM
+173 SNSDSFKDDM
-183 LNFLNKQSKIINDIK
+183 LNFLNEQSKIINDIK
-198 EFYDTTNNL
+198 EFYDITNNL

-220 IAQQEINALSNDD
+220 IAQQEINALSNGD
-233 ENLANLQTKLENL
+233 ENLVNLQTKLENL
-246 QNKPENLKKQ
+246 QEN
-256 LANLQ
+256 
-261 EKYPKFIEIL
+261 YPKFIEIL
-271 KNKDK
+271 KDKDK
-276 TLALKFVEIFNE
+276 TLTLKFVKFFNE
-288 LINGAKSELERNSK
+288 LINAAKSELERNNK

-482 ITKKIFASDEFGFL
+482 ITKKIFANNEFGFL
-496 LINENGK
+496 LINENGE
-503 IKTPNFNDKNI
+503 ITTPDFNDTKI

-538 NLIKD
+538 NLIQD
-543 NAKKIENFKRLF
+543 NTQKNEIFKRFF

-580 KGVVK
+580 KGVLK
-585 GKILKICGLHTP
+585 GKILKVCGLHTP

-604 ELISALFIKNDG
+604 ELISALFI
-616 QISSEEFDKNHGQ
+616 KNHGQ

-656 PRKIAKFFEDLDEVR
+656 TRKIAKFFEDLDEVR

-679 NEALNTLKALNENN
+679 HEALNTLKALNEN
-693 DKNLDANLRKIVQD
+693 KNLDASLVKIVQD

-714 IQENIKFCKF
+714 IQENINFCKF

-796 RLAYEIIKQSPK
+796 RLAYEIIKQSPN

-830 VAVGLKKGAK
+830 IAVGLKKGAK

-852 KAKNE
+852 KTKNE
-857 NDLTCPY
+857 NDLICPY
-864 SGEGIS
+864 GGEGIS

-877 HIIARNDKGFNIVF
+877 HIIARNDKGFNSVF
-891 NSTANLIPCKS
+891 NSTANLIPCES
-902 SANLEKSNKIYKLDD
+902 FENLKKSNKIYKLDD
-917 LHLKHLQSVFGTS
+917 LHPKHLQSVFGTS
-930 NKAEIK
+930 NQAEIK
-936 DFISKNLATIDEKTY
+936 DFISKNLATIEEKTY

-968 LFLREGKDFQKAV
+968 LFLREGQDFGKAV

-1004 IEKIKKLSKIQKF
+1004 IEKIKKLSKKIPNF

-1022 NSKMLSATRTELSI
+1022 DSKMLSATRTELSI
-1036 MRENIRK
+1036 MREDIRK
-1043 QNRQDSHSHCIDAS
+1043 QNIQDSHSHCIDAS
-1057 LVFHLANSKLIK
+1057 LVFHLVNSKLIK

-1082 DKIYLSQSEIITP
+1082 DEIYLSQSEIITP

-1122 EQRDNKGKF
+1122 EQCDNGKF
-1131 ISIKNLKSLRD
+1131 IRIEDLKTLRD

-1184 YFENKNID
+1184 YFENKNIAE
-1192 GLKELKFLDNY
+1192 LEKLKFLDNY
-1203 LQSYKREDITD
+1203 LQSYKREDITK
-1214 IFGIGNDNKIII
+1214 IFGIGNDNKLIIT
-1226 KKEKYATPN
+1226 KEKDATPSV
-1235 ITKFY
+1235 TKFY
-1240 QILKENEE
+1240 EILKNHEDEISHTHTNE
-1248 KISRIEDGKVKIDEN
+1248 KCKVVYEIDEN

-1322 KNKIQSVPFYSKNVL
+1322 KNKIQSVSFYSKNVL
-1337 PKKISDIL
+1337 PKKIGDIL
-1345 TILNLPKDAKPCY
+1345 IILNLPKDAKPLY
-1358 GEDKKYVV
+1358 GEDKKYVF

-1474 VFKASKDAKNNICIK
+1474 VFKASKDAKNSICIN

-1519 LIKEIL
+1519 LIKELL

>member
-8 VDMGAKNNGVFLASI
+8 VDMGAKNNGVFLASV

-59 RRSFDRDCFVL
+59 RRSFNRDGFVL
-70 RFAGQI
+70 RFARQI

-114 KNRGFNYQNIDI
+114 KNRGFNYQNI
-126 DDKIFDDEN
+126 KIKDEVFDDEN
-135 FSCLLEKFNSLKEYG
+135 FICLLENFKFLKEYG

-183 LNFLNKQSKIINDIK
+183 LNFLNEQSKIINDIK

-207 SDKALKNNAKAIE
+207 SDKVLKNNAKAIE

-246 QNKPENLKKQ
+246 QNKPEKFKKQ

-261 EKYPKFIEIL
+261 KNYPKFIEIL
-271 KNKDK
+271 KDKDK
-276 TLALKFVEIFNE
+276 TLTLKFVNFFNE
-288 LINGAKSELERNSK
+288 LINAAKSELERNNK

-379 DKLKIYDDSKLAKQI
+379 DKLKIYDDGKLAKQI

-432 KSLLALTFLKST
+432 KSLLALTFLKSI

-468 IKPESKIITPNLTN
+468 INPENITPNLTN
-482 ITKKIFASDEFGFL
+482 ITKKIFANNEFGFL
-496 LINENGK
+496 LINENGE
-503 IKTPNFNDKNI
+503 ITTPDFNDTKI

-538 NLIKD
+538 NLIQD
-543 NAKKIENFKRLF
+543 NAKIEIFKRF
-555 ALSDDEITKFVEFSK
+555 LSDDEITEFLKFSR

-580 KGVVK
+580 KGVLK
-585 GKILKICGLHTP
+585 GEILKICGLHTP

-604 ELISALFIKNDG
+604 ELISALFIKNP
-616 QISSEEFDKNHGQ
+616 GQ

-679 NEALNTLKALNENN
+679 NEALNTLKALDENN

-714 IQENIKFCKF
+714 IQENINFCKF

-830 VAVGLKKGAK
+830 VAVGLKKQA
-840 NDEKAQKAKKTK
+840 K
-852 KAKNE
+852 KAKNAKSWI
-857 NDLTCPY
+857 CPY
-864 SGEGIS
+864 SVKVENIS
-870 QSNCEYD
+870 ESNCEYD

-917 LHLKHLQSVFGTS
+917 LNKTHLKSVFGTS
-930 NKAEIK
+930 NQAEIK

-959 KEQIAFRYA
+959 KEQNAFRYA

-981 RLLNQDKIKGY
+981 KLLNQDKIKGY

-1022 NSKMLSATRTELSI
+1022 DSKMLSATRTELSI
-1036 MRENIRK
+1036 MREDIRK
-1043 QNRQDSHSHCIDAS
+1043 QNIQDSHSHCIDAS
-1057 LVFHLANSKLIK
+1057 LVFHLVNSKLIK

-1082 DKIYLSQSEIITP
+1082 DEIYLSQSEIITP

-1122 EQRDNKGKF
+1122 EQCDNGKF
-1131 ISIKNLKSLRD
+1131 ISIKNLKILRD

-1179 DKIFE
+1179 DKIFG
-1184 YFENKNID
+1184 YFENKNIA
-1192 GLKELKFLDNY
+1192 GLEKLKFLDKY
-1203 LQSYKREDITD
+1203 LKSYKREDITD

-1235 ITKFY
+1235 VTKFY
-1240 QILKENEE
+1240 QILKENED
-1248 KISRIEDGKVKIDEN
+1248 KISRIENGKVKIDEN

-1322 KNKIQSVPFYSKNVL
+1322 KNKKGEFDIQSVSFYSKNVL

-1345 TILNLPKDAKPCY
+1345 TILSLPKDALLVY
-1358 GEDKKYVV
+1358 DF
-1366 DNTDLKNLLPNINK
+1366 TDINLAKISPEIMPQNIAKHIAKLDFVISQAARHIIRLYLRKNSF
-1380 EIADLV
+1380 D
-1386 IKHVDKV
+1386 
-1393 EFKFTEKSRHMV
+1393 
-1405 RIYLIK
+1405 
-1411 SSLLDIN
+1411 DIN
-1418 FSIIDEKP
+1418 FDELKDFTL
-1426 RISKNEEFAKLLNKT
+1426 SNKEFVKLYENYDNL
-1441 NVFFKDIFDTPRK
+1441 FKSVLGTPRVEK
-1454 SKNLSKIE
+1454 QKLSSAKI
-1462 HLNYE
+1462 L
-1467 NFEVLNS
+1467 
-1474 VFKASKDAKNNICIK
+1474 
-1489 DLSNMKCIQ
+1489 Q
-1498 NDDKIIAFEYTIERT
+1498 NDSEILGFEYTASN
-1513 SASFKA
+1513 SANFKA

-1525 NETPSAK
+1525 NETSSAK

>member
-8 VDMGAKNNGVFLASI
+8 VDMGAKNNGVFLASV

-246 QNKPENLKKQ
+246 QKN
-256 LANLQ
+256 
-261 EKYPKFIEIL
+261 YPKFVEIL
-271 KNKDK
+271 KDKDK
-276 TLALKFVEIFNE
+276 TLTLKFVKFFNE
-288 LINGAKSELERNSK
+288 LINAAKSELERNNK

-379 DKLKIYDDSKLAKQI
+379 DKLKIYDDGKLAKQI

-538 NLIKD
+538 NLIQD
-543 NAKKIENFKRLF
+543 NAQKIENFKRFF
-555 ALSDDEITKFVEFSK
+555 ALSDDEITEFLKFSR

-580 KGVVK
+580 KGVLK
-585 GKILKICGLHTP
+585 GKILKVCGLHTP

-604 ELISALFIKNDG
+604 ELISALFI
-616 QISSEEFDKNHGQ
+616 KNHGQ

-714 IQENIKFCKF
+714 IQENINFCKF
-724 QTPFEASNLAT
+724 QTPFETSNLAT

-968 LFLREGKDFQKAV
+968 LFLREGKDFGKAV

-1022 NSKMLSATRTELSI
+1022 DSKMLSATRTELSI
-1036 MRENIRK
+1036 MREDIRK
-1043 QNRQDSHSHCIDAS
+1043 QNIQDSHSHCIDAS

-1082 DKIYLSQSEIITP
+1082 DEIYLSQSEIITP

-1105 NIARKR
+1105 NIARKP

-1122 EQRDNKGKF
+1122 EQCDNGKF
-1131 ISIKNLKSLRD
+1131 IRIEDLKTLRD

-1184 YFENKNID
+1184 YFENKNIA
-1192 GLKELKFLDNY
+1192 GLEKLKFLDNY

-1235 ITKFY
+1235 VTKFY
-1240 QILKENEE
+1240 QILKENED
-1248 KISRIEDGKVKIDEN
+1248 KISRIENGKVKIDEN

-1322 KNKIQSVPFYSKNVL
+1322 KNKKGELDIQSVSFYSKNVL
-1337 PKKISDIL
+1337 PKKIGDIL
-1345 TILNLPKDAKPCY
+1345 TILSLPKDALLVY
-1358 GEDKKYVV
+1358 DF
-1366 DNTDLKNLLPNINK
+1366 TDINLAKISPKIMPENIAKHIAKLDFVISQAARHITRLYLRKNSF
-1380 EIADLV
+1380 D
-1386 IKHVDKV
+1386 
-1393 EFKFTEKSRHMV
+1393 
-1405 RIYLIK
+1405 
-1411 SSLLDIN
+1411 DIN
-1418 FSIIDEKP
+1418 FDELKDFTL
-1426 RISKNEEFAKLLNKT
+1426 SNKEFVKLYENYDNL
-1441 NVFFKDIFDTPRK
+1441 FKSVLGTPRVEK
-1454 SKNLSKIE
+1454 QELSSAKI
-1462 HLNYE
+1462 L
-1467 NFEVLNS
+1467 
-1474 VFKASKDAKNNICIK
+1474 
-1489 DLSNMKCIQ
+1489 Q
-1498 NDDKIIAFEYTIERT
+1498 NDSEILGVEYTASN
-1513 SASFKA
+1513 SANFKA
-1519 LIKEIL
+1519 LIKELL

>member
-8 VDMGAKNNGVFLASI
+8 VDMGAKNNGVFLASV
-23 EGASAKITNKSAFNV
+23 EGDNSAKITNKSAFNI
-38 KIDKGDNF
+38 KIDKGENF

-59 RRSFDRDCFVL
+59 RRSFDRDGFVL

-91 IENQKIEYKKELKE
+91 IENQKIEYKKEFKE

-114 KNRGFNYQNIDI
+114 KNRGFNYQNI
-126 DDKIFDDEN
+126 KIKDEVFDDEN
-135 FSCLLEKFNSLKEYG
+135 FICLLEKFNCLKEYG

-183 LNFLNKQSKIINDIK
+183 LNFLNEQSKIINDIK
-198 EFYDTTNNL
+198 EFYDITNNL
-207 SDKALKNNAKAIE
+207 SDKVLKNSAKAIE
-220 IAQQEINALSNDD
+220 IAQKEINALGNDD
-233 ENLANLQTKLENL
+233 ENLANLQTKIENL
-246 QNKPENLKKQ
+246 QKN
-256 LANLQ
+256 
-261 EKYPKFIEIL
+261 YPKFIEIL
-271 KNKDK
+271 KDKEFIEILKVKDK
-276 TLALKFVEIFNE
+276 DKKSALKNFIEFFNK
-288 LINGAKSELERNSK
+288 LIGSAKKELERNSK

-315 NSSDNKILAWEYD
+315 NSSDNKIVAWEYD

-432 KSLLALTFLKST
+432 KSVLALTFLKST

-496 LINENGK
+496 LIDENGE
-503 IKTPNFNDKNI
+503 IKTPDFNDKKI

-543 NAKKIENFKRLF
+543 NAKIEIFKRF
-555 ALSDDEITKFVEFSK
+555 LSDDEIKEFLKFSK

-580 KGVVK
+580 KGVLK
-585 GKILKICGLHTP
+585 GDILKVCGLHTP

-604 ELISALFIKNDG
+604 ELISALFIKNHG
-616 QISSEEFDKNHGQ
+616 KNHGQ
-629 ISSEEFDKLC
+629 ILAKEFDKLC

-649 SKAKNTK
+649 SKAKNAKT
-656 PRKIAKFFEDLDEVR
+656 RKIAKFFEDLDEVR

-679 NEALNTLKALNENN
+679 HEALNTLKALNENN

-808 FDDFDEV
+808 LDDFDEV

-830 VAVGLKKGAK
+830 VAIGLKKRAK
-840 NDEKAQKAKKTK
+840 NDENDEKAKKAKKTK
-852 KAKNE
+852 NE
-857 NDLTCPY
+857 NDLMICPY
-864 SGEGIS
+864 GGEGIS

-877 HIIARNDKGFNIVF
+877 HIIARNDKGFNRVF
-891 NSTANLIPCKS
+891 NSTANLIPCES
-902 SANLEKSNKIYKLDD
+902 FENLKKSNKIYKLDD
-917 LHLKHLQSVFGTS
+917 LHPKHLQSVFGTS
-930 NKAEIK
+930 NQAEIK

-968 LFLREGKDFQKAV
+968 LFLREGKDFDKAV

-1004 IEKIKKLSKIQKF
+1004 IEKIKKLSKKIPNF

-1022 NSKMLSATRTELSI
+1022 DSKMLSATRTELSI

-1043 QNRQDSHSHCIDAS
+1043 QNIQDSHSHCIDAS
-1057 LVFHLANSKLIK
+1057 LVFHLVNSKLIK

-1082 DKIYLSQSEIITP
+1082 DEIYLSQSEIITP

-1105 NIARKR
+1105 NIARKP

-1122 EQRDNKGKF
+1122 EQCDTDGKF

-1184 YFENKNID
+1184 YFENKNIAE
-1192 GLKELKFLDNY
+1192 LEKLKFLDKY
-1203 LQSYKREDITD
+1203 LKSYKREDITD

-1289 LSMIADN
+1289 LSMIADK
-1296 SQYVIRRNG
+1296 SECVVRRNG

-1311 GDKIAAKNYLF
+1311 KASIAAKNYLF
-1322 KNKIQSVPFYSKNVL
+1322 KNKKGEFDIQSVSFYSKNVL

-1345 TILNLPKDAKPCY
+1345 TILSLPKDALLVY
-1358 GEDKKYVV
+1358 DF
-1366 DNTDLKNLLPNINK
+1366 TDINLAKISPEIMPQNIAKHIAKLDFVISQAARHITRLYLRKNSF
-1380 EIADLV
+1380 D
-1386 IKHVDKV
+1386 
-1393 EFKFTEKSRHMV
+1393 
-1405 RIYLIK
+1405 
-1411 SSLLDIN
+1411 DIN
-1418 FSIIDEKP
+1418 FDELKDFTL
-1426 RISKNEEFAKLLNKT
+1426 SNKEFLKLYENYDNL
-1441 NVFFKDIFDTPRK
+1441 FKSVLGTPRVEK
-1454 SKNLSKIE
+1454 QELSSAKI
-1462 HLNYE
+1462 L
-1467 NFEVLNS
+1467 
-1474 VFKASKDAKNNICIK
+1474 
-1489 DLSNMKCIQ
+1489 Q
-1498 NDDKIIAFEYTIERT
+1498 NDSEILGFEYTASN
-1513 SASFKA
+1513 SANFKA

>member
-8 VDMGAKNNGVFLASI
+8 VDMGAKNNGVFLASV
-23 EGASAKITNKSAFNV
+23 EGDNSAKITNKSAFNV
-38 KIDKGDNF
+38 KIDKGENF

-114 KNRGFNYQNIDI
+114 KNRGFNYQNI
-126 DDKIFDDEN
+126 KIKDEVFDDEN
-135 FSCLLEKFNSLKEYG
+135 FICLLEKFNVLKEYG

-183 LNFLNKQSKIINDIK
+183 LNFLNEQSKIINDIK
-198 EFYDTTNNL
+198 EFYDITNNL
-207 SDKALKNNAKAIE
+207 SDKALKNSAKAIE
-220 IAQQEINALSNDD
+220 IAQKEINALGNDD

-246 QNKPENLKKQ
+246 QKN
-256 LANLQ
+256 
-261 EKYPKFIEIL
+261 YPKFVEIL
-271 KNKDK
+271 KDKDK
-276 TLALKFVEIFNE
+276 TLTLKFVKFFNE
-288 LINGAKSELERNSK
+288 LINAAKSELERNNK
-302 HRKAYLKDINKEL
+302 HRKVYLKDINKEL

-379 DKLKIYDDSKLAKQI
+379 DKLKIYDDGKLAKQI

-482 ITKKIFASDEFGFL
+482 ITKKIFANNEFGFL
-496 LINENGK
+496 LINENGE
-503 IKTPNFNDKNI
+503 ITTPNFNDTKI

-538 NLIKD
+538 NLIQD
-543 NAKKIENFKRLF
+543 NAQKIENFKRFF
-555 ALSDDEITKFVEFSK
+555 ALSDDEITEFLKFSR

-580 KGVVK
+580 KGVLK
-585 GKILKICGLHTP
+585 GKILKVCGLHTP

-604 ELISALFIKNDG
+604 ELISALFIKN
-616 QISSEEFDKNHGQ
+616 HGQ
-629 ISSEEFDKLC
+629 ILAKEFDKLC

-656 PRKIAKFFEDLDEVR
+656 TRKIAKFFKDLDEVR

-679 NEALNTLKALNENN
+679 NEALNTLKALNEN
-693 DKNLDANLRKIVQD
+693 KNLDASLVKIVQD

-796 RLAYEIIKQSPK
+796 RLAYEIIKQSPN

-830 VAVGLKKGAK
+830 IAVGLKKGAK

-852 KAKNE
+852 KTKNE
-857 NDLTCPY
+857 NDLICPY
-864 SGEGIS
+864 GGEGIS

-877 HIIARNDKGFNIVF
+877 HIIARNDKGFNSVF
-891 NSTANLIPCKS
+891 NSTANLIPCES
-902 SANLEKSNKIYKLDD
+902 FENLKKSNKIYKLDD
-917 LHLKHLQSVFGTS
+917 LHPKHLQSVFGTS
-930 NKAEIK
+930 NQAEIK
-936 DFISKNLATIDEKTY
+936 DFISKNLATIEEKTY

-968 LFLREGKDFQKAV
+968 LFLREGQDFGKAV

-1004 IEKIKKLSKIQKF
+1004 IEKIKKLSKKIPNF

-1022 NSKMLSATRTELSI
+1022 DSKMLSATRTELSI
-1036 MRENIRK
+1036 MREDIRK
-1043 QNRQDSHSHCIDAS
+1043 QNIQDSHSHCIDAS
-1057 LVFHLANSKLIK
+1057 LVFHLVNSKLIK

-1082 DKIYLSQSEIITP
+1082 DEIYLSQSEIITP

-1122 EQRDNKGKF
+1122 EQCDNGKF
-1131 ISIKNLKSLRD
+1131 IRIEDLKTLRD

-1160 QAIDENAL
+1160 QAIDENTI

-1184 YFENKNID
+1184 YFENKNIAE
-1192 GLKELKFLDNY
+1192 LEKLKFLDKY
-1203 LQSYKREDITD
+1203 LKSYKREDITK
-1214 IFGIGNDNKIII
+1214 IFLTDNKN
-1226 KKEKYATPN
+1226 KKLKNLAKDYKKLTPN
-1235 ITKFY
+1235 VAKFY
-1240 QILKENEE
+1240 QILKENED

-1263 AIKSLYK
+1263 AIKKLYK

-1322 KNKIQSVPFYSKNVL
+1322 KNKKGEFDIQSVPFYSKNVL
-1337 PKKISDIL
+1337 PKKIGDIL
-1345 TILNLPKDAKPCY
+1345 IILNLPKDALLVY
-1358 GEDKKYVV
+1358 DF
-1366 DNTDLKNLLPNINK
+1366 TDINLAKISPEIMPQNIAKHIAKLDFVISQAARHITRLYLRKNSF
-1380 EIADLV
+1380 D
-1386 IKHVDKV
+1386 
-1393 EFKFTEKSRHMV
+1393 
-1405 RIYLIK
+1405 
-1411 SSLLDIN
+1411 DIN
-1418 FSIIDEKP
+1418 FDELKDFTL
-1426 RISKNEEFAKLLNKT
+1426 SNKEFVKLYENYDNL
-1441 NVFFKDIFDTPRK
+1441 FKSVLGTPRVEK
-1454 SKNLSKIE
+1454 QELSSAKI
-1462 HLNYE
+1462 L
-1467 NFEVLNS
+1467 
-1474 VFKASKDAKNNICIK
+1474 
-1489 DLSNMKCIQ
+1489 Q
-1498 NDDKIIAFEYTIERT
+1498 NDSEILGVEYTAT
-1513 SASFKA
+1513 NSANFKA
-1519 LIKEIL
+1519 LIKELL

>member
-76 FDLDKLPTRKELLEK
+76 FDLDKLPTRKELLEQ

-114 KNRGFNYQNIDI
+114 KNRGFNYQNI
-126 DDKIFDDEN
+126 KIKDEVFDDEN
-135 FSCLLEKFNSLKEYG
+135 FICLLENFKFLKEYG

-183 LNFLNKQSKIINDIK
+183 LNFLNKQSEIINDIK

-220 IAQQEINALSNDD
+220 IAQKEINALGNDD

-246 QNKPENLKKQ
+246 QKN
-256 LANLQ
+256 
-261 EKYPKFIEIL
+261 YPKFVEILKDKEFIEIL
-271 KNKDK
+271 KVKDEDK
-276 TLALKFVEIFNE
+276 ESVLKKFVKFFNE
-288 LINGAKSELERNSK
+288 LINAAKSELERNNK

-328 EIFNNLRDKVEG
+328 EIFNNLCDKVES

-468 IKPESKIITPNLTN
+468 INPENITLNLTK
-482 ITKKIFASDEFGFL
+482 ITKKIFANNEFGFL
-496 LINENGK
+496 LINENGE
-503 IKTPNFNDKNI
+503 ITTPNFNDKKI

-543 NAKKIENFKRLF
+543 NAKKIENFKRFF
-555 ALSDDEITKFVEFSK
+555 ALSDDEITEFLKFSR

-580 KGVVK
+580 KGVLK
-585 GKILKICGLHTP
+585 GKILKVCSLHTP

-604 ELISALFIKNDG
+604 ELISALFIKN
-616 QISSEEFDKNHGQ
+616 IKNHGQ

-656 PRKIAKFFEDLDEVR
+656 TRKIAKFFEDLDEVR

-679 NEALNTLKALNENN
+679 HEALNTLKALNENN

-796 RLAYEIIKQSPK
+796 RLAYEIIKQSPNL
-808 FDDFDEV
+808 DDFDEV

-830 VAVGLKKGAK
+830 IAIGLKKGAK
-840 NDEKAQKAKKTK
+840 NDEKAKKAKKAKKTK

-857 NDLTCPY
+857 NDLICPY
-864 SGEGIS
+864 NGKVIS

-877 HIIARNDKGFNIVF
+877 HIIARNDKGFNRVF
-891 NSTANLIPCKS
+891 NSTANLIPCES
-902 SANLEKSNKIYKLDD
+902 FENLKKSNKIYKLDD
-917 LHLKHLQSVFGTS
+917 LHLEHLQSVFGTS
-930 NKAEIK
+930 NQAEIK

-968 LFLREGKDFQKAV
+968 LFLREGKDFDKAV

-1022 NSKMLSATRTELSI
+1022 DSKMLSATRTELSI

-1043 QNRQDSHSHCIDAS
+1043 QNIQDSHSHCIDAS

-1082 DKIYLSQSEIITP
+1082 DEIYLSQSEIITP

-1105 NIARKR
+1105 NIARKP

-1131 ISIKNLKSLRD
+1131 IRIEDLKTLRD

-1184 YFENKNID
+1184 YFENKNIAE
-1192 GLKELKFLDNY
+1192 LEKLKFLDKY
-1203 LQSYKREDITD
+1203 LKSYKREDITK
-1214 IFGIGNDNKIII
+1214 IFGIGNDNKLIIT
-1226 KKEKYATPN
+1226 KEKDATPN
-1235 ITKFY
+1235 VKKFY
-1240 QILKENEE
+1240 NILKDNED

-1263 AIKSLYK
+1263 AIKSRYK

-1345 TILNLPKDAKPCY
+1345 TILSLPKDALLVY
-1358 GEDKKYVV
+1358 DF
-1366 DNTDLKNLLPNINK
+1366 TDINLAKISPEIMPQNIAKHIAKLDFVISQAARHITRLYLRKNSF
-1380 EIADLV
+1380 D
-1386 IKHVDKV
+1386 
-1393 EFKFTEKSRHMV
+1393 
-1405 RIYLIK
+1405 
-1411 SSLLDIN
+1411 DIN
-1418 FSIIDEKP
+1418 FDELKDFTL
-1426 RISKNEEFAKLLNKT
+1426 SNKEFVKLYENYDNL
-1441 NVFFKDIFDTPRK
+1441 FKSVLGTPRVEK
-1454 SKNLSKIE
+1454 QELSSAKI
-1462 HLNYE
+1462 L
-1467 NFEVLNS
+1467 
-1474 VFKASKDAKNNICIK
+1474 
-1489 DLSNMKCIQ
+1489 Q
-1498 NDDKIIAFEYTIERT
+1498 NDSEILGFEYTASN
-1513 SASFKA
+1513 SANFKA
-1519 LIKEIL
+1519 LIKELL

>member
-8 VDMGAKNNGVFLASI
+8 VDMGAKNNGVFLASV

-38 KIDKGDNF
+38 KIDKGENF

-114 KNRGFNYQNIDI
+114 KNRGFNYQNI
-126 DDKIFDDEN
+126 KIKDEVFDDEN
-135 FSCLLEKFNSLKEYG
+135 FICLLENFKFLKEYG

-183 LNFLNKQSKIINDIK
+183 LNFLNEQSKIINDIK

-207 SDKALKNNAKAIE
+207 SDKVLKNNAKAIE
-220 IAQQEINALSNDD
+220 IAQQEINALGNDN

-246 QNKPENLKKQ
+246 QKN
-256 LANLQ
+256 
-261 EKYPKFIEIL
+261 YPKFVEILKDKEFIEIL
-271 KNKDK
+271 KVKDEDK
-276 TLALKFVEIFNE
+276 ESVLKKFVKFFNE
-288 LINGAKSELERNSK
+288 LINAAKSELERNNK
-302 HRKAYLKDINKEL
+302 HRKVYLKDINKEL

-369 ANYKMPNFDK
+369 ANYKMPNFAK
-379 DKLKIYDDSKLAKQI
+379 DELKIYDDGKLAKQI

-432 KSLLALTFLKST
+432 KSLLALTFLKSI

-468 IKPESKIITPNLTN
+468 INPENITLNLTK

-496 LINENGK
+496 LINENGE
-503 IKTPNFNDKNI
+503 ITTPDFNDTKI

-543 NAKKIENFKRLF
+543 NAKKIENFKRFF
-555 ALSDDEITKFVEFSK
+555 ALSDDEITEFLKFSR

-580 KGVVK
+580 KGVLK
-585 GKILKICGLHTP
+585 GKILKVCGLHTP

-604 ELISALFIKNDG
+604 ELISALFIKN
-616 QISSEEFDKNHGQ
+616 HGQ
-629 ISSEEFDKLC
+629 ILAKEFDKLC

-656 PRKIAKFFEDLDEVR
+656 TRKIAKFFEDLDEVR

-679 NEALNTLKALNENN
+679 HEALNTLKALNENN

-714 IQENIKFCKF
+714 IQENINFCKF

-796 RLAYEIIKQSPK
+796 RLAYEIIKQSPNL
-808 FDDFDEV
+808 DDFDEV

-830 VAVGLKKGAK
+830 VAVGLKKQA
-840 NDEKAQKAKKTK
+840 K
-852 KAKNE
+852 KAKNAKSWI
-857 NDLTCPY
+857 CPY
-864 SGEGIS
+864 SVKVENIS
-870 QSNCEYD
+870 ESNCEYD

-917 LHLKHLQSVFGTS
+917 LNKTHLKSVFGTS
-930 NKAEIK
+930 NQAEIK

-959 KEQIAFRYA
+959 KEQNAFRYA

-981 RLLNQDKIKGY
+981 KLLNQDKIKGY

-1022 NSKMLSATRTELSI
+1022 DSKMLSATRTELSI

-1082 DKIYLSQSEIITP
+1082 DEIYLSQSEIITP

-1122 EQRDNKGKF
+1122 EQCDNGKF
-1131 ISIKNLKSLRD
+1131 IRIEDLKTLRD

-1184 YFENKNID
+1184 YFENKNIAE
-1192 GLKELKFLDNY
+1192 LEKLKFLDKY
-1203 LQSYKREDITD
+1203 LKSYKREDITK
-1214 IFGIGNDNKIII
+1214 IFGIGNDNKLIIT
-1226 KKEKYATPN
+1226 KEKDATPSVA
-1235 ITKFY
+1235 KFY
-1240 QILKENEE
+1240 QILKENED
-1248 KISRIEDGKVKIDEN
+1248 KISRIENGKVKIDEN
-1263 AIKSLYK
+1263 AIKLLYK

-1280 RNKTRCIYS
+1280 RNKTRCVYS
-1289 LSMIADN
+1289 LNMIADN
-1296 SQYVIRRNG
+1296 SECVVRRNG

-1311 GDKIAAKNYLF
+1311 KASIAAKNYLF
-1322 KNKIQSVPFYSKNVL
+1322 KNKKGEFDIQSVSFYSKNVL

-1345 TILNLPKDAKPCY
+1345 TILNLPKDALLVY
-1358 GEDKKYVV
+1358 DF
-1366 DNTDLKNLLPNINK
+1366 TDINLAKISPEIMPQNIAKHIAKLDFVISEAARHIIRLYLRKNSF
-1380 EIADLV
+1380 D
-1386 IKHVDKV
+1386 
-1393 EFKFTEKSRHMV
+1393 
-1405 RIYLIK
+1405 
-1411 SSLLDIN
+1411 DIN
-1418 FSIIDEKP
+1418 FDELKDFTL
-1426 RISKNEEFAKLLNKT
+1426 SNKEFVKLYENYDKL
-1441 NVFFKDIFDTPRK
+1441 FKSVLGTPRVEK
-1454 SKNLSKIE
+1454 QKLFSAKI
-1462 HLNYE
+1462 L
-1467 NFEVLNS
+1467 
-1474 VFKASKDAKNNICIK
+1474 
-1489 DLSNMKCIQ
+1489 Q
-1498 NDDKIIAFEYTIERT
+1498 NDSEILGFEYTASN
-1513 SASFKA
+1513 SANFKA

>member
-1 MKKFSIN
+1 M
-8 VDMGAKNNGVFLASI
+8 
-23 EGASAKITNKSAFNV
+23 
-38 KIDKGDNF
+38 
-46 VLDRANRLAKRHT
+46 LDRANRLAKRHT

-114 KNRGFNYQNIDI
+114 KNRGFNYQNI
-126 DDKIFDDEN
+126 KIKDEVFDDEN
-135 FSCLLEKFNSLKEYG
+135 FICLLENFKFLKEYG

-183 LNFLNKQSKIINDIK
+183 LNFLNDQSTIINEIK
-198 EFYDTTNNL
+198 EFYDITNNL

-246 QNKPENLKKQ
+246 QKN
-256 LANLQ
+256 
-261 EKYPKFIEIL
+261 YPKFVEIL
-271 KNKDK
+271 KDKDK
-276 TLALKFVEIFNE
+276 TLTLKFVKFFNE
-288 LINGAKSELERNSK
+288 LINAAKSELERNNK

-369 ANYKMPNFDK
+369 ANYTMPNFDK
-379 DKLKIYDDSKLAKQI
+379 NKLKIYDDGKLAKQI

-444 DPVLTIPPYESRIN
+444 EPVLTIPPYESRIN

-482 ITKKIFASDEFGFL
+482 ITKKIFANNEFGFL
-496 LINENGK
+496 LIDENGE
-503 IKTPNFNDKNI
+503 ITTPDFNDKNI

-525 SKSKLND
+525 SKSKLDD

-538 NLIKD
+538 NLIQD
-543 NAKKIENFKRLF
+543 NAQKIEIFKRFF
-555 ALSDDEITKFVEFSK
+555 ALSDDEITEFLKFSR

-580 KGVVK
+580 KGVLK
-585 GKILKICGLHTP
+585 GKILKVCGLHTP

-616 QISSEEFDKNHGQ
+616 QISSEEFDK
-629 ISSEEFDKLC
+629 LC
-639 DFMQNTGEYK
+639 DFMQNTGKYN

-656 PRKIAKFFEDLDEVR
+656 TRKIAKFFEDLDEVR

-679 NEALNTLKALNENN
+679 HEALNTLKALNEN
-693 DKNLDANLRKIVQD
+693 KNLDASLVKIVQD

-796 RLAYEIIKQSPK
+796 RLAYEIIKQSPNL
-808 FDDFDEV
+808 DDFDEV

-840 NDEKAQKAKKTK
+840 NDEKAKKAENDEKAQKTKKTK

-857 NDLTCPY
+857 NDLICPY
-864 SGEGIS
+864 NGKVIS

-877 HIIARNDKGFNIVF
+877 HIIARNDKGFNRVF
-891 NSTANLIPCKS
+891 NSTANLIPCES
-902 SANLEKSNKIYKLDD
+902 FENLKKSNKIYKLDD
-917 LHLKHLQSVFGTS
+917 LHLEHLQSVFGTS
-930 NKAEIK
+930 NQAEIK

-968 LFLREGKDFQKAV
+968 LFLREGKDFDKAV

-1022 NSKMLSATRTELSI
+1022 DSKMLSATRTELSI

-1043 QNRQDSHSHCIDAS
+1043 QNIQDSHSHCIDAS

-1082 DKIYLSQSEIITP
+1082 DEIYLSQSEIITP

-1105 NIARKR
+1105 NIARKP

-1131 ISIKNLKSLRD
+1131 IRIEDLKTLRD

-1184 YFENKNID
+1184 YFENKNIA
-1192 GLKELKFLDNY
+1192 GLEKLQFLDKY
-1203 LQSYKREDITD
+1203 LKSYKREDITK
-1214 IFGIGNDNKIII
+1214 IFGIGNDNKLIIT
-1226 KKEKYATPN
+1226 KEKDATPSV
-1235 ITKFY
+1235 TKFY
-1240 QILKENEE
+1240 EILKNHEDE
-1248 KISRIEDGKVKIDEN
+1248 ISHTHTDQKGKVVYEIDEN

-1345 TILNLPKDAKPCY
+1345 TILSLPKDALLVY
-1358 GEDKKYVV
+1358 DF
-1366 DNTDLKNLLPNINK
+1366 TDINLAKISPEIMPQNIAKHIAKLDFVISQAARHITRLYLRKNSF
-1380 EIADLV
+1380 D
-1386 IKHVDKV
+1386 
-1393 EFKFTEKSRHMV
+1393 
-1405 RIYLIK
+1405 
-1411 SSLLDIN
+1411 DIN
-1418 FSIIDEKP
+1418 FDELKDFTL
-1426 RISKNEEFAKLLNKT
+1426 SNKEFVKLYENYDNL
-1441 NVFFKDIFDTPRK
+1441 FKSVLGTPRVEK
-1454 SKNLSKIE
+1454 QELSSAKI
-1462 HLNYE
+1462 L
-1467 NFEVLNS
+1467 
-1474 VFKASKDAKNNICIK
+1474 
-1489 DLSNMKCIQ
+1489 Q
-1498 NDDKIIAFEYTIERT
+1498 NDSEILGFEYTASN
-1513 SASFKA
+1513 SANFKA

-1525 NETPSAK
+1525 NETSSAK

>member
-23 EGASAKITNKSAFNV
+23 EGANSAKITNKSAFNV
-38 KIDKGDNF
+38 KIDTGENF
-46 VLDRANRLAKRHT
+46 ALDRANRLAKRHT
-59 RRSFDRDCFVL
+59 RRSFNRDCFVL

-114 KNRGFNYQNIDI
+114 KNRGFNYQNI
-126 DDKIFDDEN
+126 KIKDEVFDDEN
-135 FSCLLEKFNSLKEYG
+135 FICLLEKFNCLKEYG

-246 QNKPENLKKQ
+246 QKN
-256 LANLQ
+256 
-261 EKYPKFIEIL
+261 YPKFVEILKDKEFIEIL
-271 KNKDK
+271 KVKDEDK
-276 TLALKFVEIFNE
+276 ESVLKKFVKFFNE
-288 LINGAKSELERNSK
+288 LINATKSELERNNK

-328 EIFNNLRDKVEG
+328 EIFNNLCDKVEG

-379 DKLKIYDDSKLAKQI
+379 DKLKIYDDGKLAKQI

-417 IMQNLMKELKSKKEQ
+417 IMQDLMKELKSKKEQ

-468 IKPESKIITPNLTN
+468 IKAEKITSNLIN
-482 ITKKIFASDEFGFL
+482 ITSKIFANNDFIFL
-496 LINENGK
+496 LINENGE
-503 IKTPNFNDKNI
+503 ITTPDFNDTKI

-538 NLIKD
+538 NLIQD
-543 NAKKIENFKRLF
+543 NAQKIENFKRFF

-580 KGVVK
+580 KGVLK
-585 GKILKICGLHTP
+585 GKILKVCGLHTP

-604 ELISALFIKNDG
+604 ELISALFIKN
-616 QISSEEFDKNHGQ
+616 IKNHGQ

-679 NEALNTLKALNENN
+679 HEALNTLKALNENN

-830 VAVGLKKGAK
+830 IAIGLKKGAK
-840 NDEKAQKAKKTK
+840 KAKKTK
-852 KAKNE
+852 NE
-857 NDLTCPY
+857 NDLICPY
-864 SGEGIS
+864 NGKVIS

-877 HIIARNDKGFNIVF
+877 HIIARNDKGFNRVF
-891 NSTANLIPCKS
+891 NSTANLIPCTS

-917 LHLKHLQSVFGTS
+917 LNKTHLKSVFGTS
-930 NKAEIK
+930 NQAEIK
-936 DFISKNLATIDEKTY
+936 DFISKNLATIDEETY

-968 LFLREGKDFQKAV
+968 LFLREGQDFGKAV

-1004 IEKIKKLSKIQKF
+1004 IEKIKKLSKKIPNF

-1022 NSKMLSATRTELSI
+1022 DSKMLSATRTELSI

-1043 QNRQDSHSHCIDAS
+1043 QNIQDSHSHCIDAS

-1082 DKIYLSQSEIITP
+1082 DEIYLSQSQIFTP

-1122 EQRDNKGKF
+1122 EQCDNGKF
-1131 ISIKNLKSLRD
+1131 IRIEDLKTLRD

-1155 QVPAG
+1155 QVPAD

-1235 ITKFY
+1235 VTKFY
-1240 QILKENEE
+1240 QILKENED
-1248 KISRIEDGKVKIDEN
+1248 KISRIENGKVKIDEN

-1296 SQYVIRRNG
+1296 SECVVRRNG

-1311 GDKIAAKNYLF
+1311 KASIATKNYLF

-1345 TILNLPKDAKPCY
+1345 TILSLPKDALLVY
-1358 GEDKKYVV
+1358 DF
-1366 DNTDLKNLLPNINK
+1366 TDINLAKISPEIMPQNIAKHIAKLDFVISQAARHITRLYLRKNSF
-1380 EIADLV
+1380 D
-1386 IKHVDKV
+1386 
-1393 EFKFTEKSRHMV
+1393 
-1405 RIYLIK
+1405 
-1411 SSLLDIN
+1411 DIN
-1418 FSIIDEKP
+1418 FDELKD
-1426 RISKNEEFAKLLNKT
+1426 FTLLNKEFVKLYE
-1441 NVFFKDIFDTPRK
+1441 NYDNLFKSVLGTPRVEK
-1454 SKNLSKIE
+1454 QKLSSAKI
-1462 HLNYE
+1462 L
-1467 NFEVLNS
+1467 
-1474 VFKASKDAKNNICIK
+1474 
-1489 DLSNMKCIQ
+1489 Q
-1498 NDDKIIAFEYTIERT
+1498 NDSEILGFEYTASN
-1513 SASFKA
+1513 SANFKA

>member
-8 VDMGAKNNGVFLASI
+8 VDMGAKNNGVFLASV

-70 RFAGQI
+70 RFARQI

-114 KNRGFNYQNIDI
+114 KNRGFNYQNI
-126 DDKIFDDEN
+126 KIKDEVFDDEN
-135 FSCLLEKFNSLKEYG
+135 FICLLENFKFLKEYG

-183 LNFLNKQSKIINDIK
+183 LNFLNEQSKIINDIK

-207 SDKALKNNAKAIE
+207 SDKVLKNNAKAIE

-246 QNKPENLKKQ
+246 QNKPEKFKKQ

-261 EKYPKFIEIL
+261 KNYPKFIEIL
-271 KNKDK
+271 KDKDK
-276 TLALKFVEIFNE
+276 TLTLKFVNFFNE
-288 LINGAKSELERNSK
+288 LINAAKSELERNNK

-315 NSSDNKILAWEYD
+315 TSNDNKILAWEYD
-328 EIFNNLRDKVEG
+328 EIFNNLCDKVEG

-379 DKLKIYDDSKLAKQI
+379 DKLKIYDDGKLAKQI

-468 IKPESKIITPNLTN
+468 INPEN
-482 ITKKIFASDEFGFL
+482 ITSNLINITSKIFASDEFGFL
-496 LINENGK
+496 LIDENGE
-503 IKTPNFNDKNI
+503 IKTPDFNDTKI

-543 NAKKIENFKRLF
+543 NAKIEIFKRFF

-616 QISSEEFDKNHGQ
+616 QISR
-629 ISSEEFDKLC
+629 EEFDKLC

-656 PRKIAKFFEDLDEVR
+656 TRKIAKFFEDLDEVR

-679 NEALNTLKALNENN
+679 NESLNTLKALNEN
-693 DKNLDANLRKIVQD
+693 KNLDASLVKIVQD

-796 RLAYEIIKQSPK
+796 RLAYEIIKQSPNL
-808 FDDFDEV
+808 DDFDEV

-830 VAVGLKKGAK
+830 VAVGLKKQA
-840 NDEKAQKAKKTK
+840 K
-852 KAKNE
+852 KAKNAKSWI
-857 NDLTCPY
+857 CPY
-864 SGEGIS
+864 SVKVENIS
-870 QSNCEYD
+870 ESNCEYD

-917 LHLKHLQSVFGTS
+917 LNKTHLKSVFGTS
-930 NKAEIK
+930 NQAEIK

-959 KEQIAFRYA
+959 KEQNAFRYA

-981 RLLNQDKIKGY
+981 KLLNQDKIKGY

-1022 NSKMLSATRTELSI
+1022 DSKMLSATRTELSI
-1036 MRENIRK
+1036 MREDIRK
-1043 QNRQDSHSHCIDAS
+1043 QNIQDSHSHCIDAS

-1082 DKIYLSQSEIITP
+1082 DEIYLSQSEIITP

-1105 NIARKR
+1105 NIARKP

-1131 ISIKNLKSLRD
+1131 IRIEDLKTLRD

-1192 GLKELKFLDNY
+1192 GFKELKFLDNY

-1214 IFGIGNDNKIII
+1214 IFGIGDDNKIII

-1235 ITKFY
+1235 VAKFY
-1240 QILKENEE
+1240 QILKENED
-1248 KISRIEDGKVKIDEN
+1248 KISRIENGKVKIDEN

-1345 TILNLPKDAKPCY
+1345 TILSLPKDTLLVYDFTDINLAKISPEIMPQNIAKHIAKLDFVISQAARHITRLY
-1358 GEDKKYVV
+1358 
-1366 DNTDLKNLLPNINK
+1366 LRKNSF
-1380 EIADLV
+1380 D
-1386 IKHVDKV
+1386 
-1393 EFKFTEKSRHMV
+1393 
-1405 RIYLIK
+1405 
-1411 SSLLDIN
+1411 DIN
-1418 FSIIDEKP
+1418 FDELKDFTL
-1426 RISKNEEFAKLLNKT
+1426 SNKEFVKLYENYDNL
-1441 NVFFKDIFDTPRK
+1441 FKSVLGTPRVEK
-1454 SKNLSKIE
+1454 QELSSAKI
-1462 HLNYE
+1462 L
-1467 NFEVLNS
+1467 
-1474 VFKASKDAKNNICIK
+1474 
-1489 DLSNMKCIQ
+1489 Q
-1498 NDDKIIAFEYTIERT
+1498 NDSEILGFEYTASN
-1513 SASFKA
+1513 SANFKA

>member
-23 EGASAKITNKSAFNV
+23 EGANSAKITNKSAFNV
-38 KIDKGDNF
+38 KIDKGENF

-114 KNRGFNYQNIDI
+114 KNRGFNYQNI
-126 DDKIFDDEN
+126 KIKDEVFDDEN
-135 FSCLLEKFNSLKEYG
+135 FICLLENFKFLKEYG

-173 SNSNSFKDDM
+173 SNSDSFKDDM
-183 LNFLNKQSKIINDIK
+183 LNFLNEQSKIINDIK
-198 EFYDTTNNL
+198 EFYDITNNL

-220 IAQQEINALSNDD
+220 IAQQEINALSNGD
-233 ENLANLQTKLENL
+233 ENLVNLQTKLENL
-246 QNKPENLKKQ
+246 QEN
-256 LANLQ
+256 
-261 EKYPKFIEIL
+261 YPKFIEIL
-271 KNKDK
+271 KDKDK
-276 TLALKFVEIFNE
+276 TLTLKFVKFFNE
-288 LINGAKSELERNSK
+288 LINAAKSELERNNK

-482 ITKKIFASDEFGFL
+482 ITKKIFANNEFGFL
-496 LINENGK
+496 LINENGE
-503 IKTPNFNDKNI
+503 ITTPDFNDTKI

-538 NLIKD
+538 NLIQD
-543 NAKKIENFKRLF
+543 NTQKNEIFKRFF

-580 KGVVK
+580 KGVLK
-585 GKILKICGLHTP
+585 GKILKVCGLHTP

-604 ELISALFIKNDG
+604 ELISALFI
-616 QISSEEFDKNHGQ
+616 KNHGQ

-656 PRKIAKFFEDLDEVR
+656 TRKIAKFFEDLDEVR

-679 NEALNTLKALNENN
+679 HEALNTLKALNEN
-693 DKNLDANLRKIVQD
+693 KNLDASLVKIVQD

-714 IQENIKFCKF
+714 IQENINFCKF

-761 HTMENLLRSG
+761 HAMENLLRSG

-796 RLAYEIIKQSPK
+796 RLAYEIIKQSPN

-830 VAVGLKKGAK
+830 IAVGLKKGAK

-852 KAKNE
+852 KTKNE
-857 NDLTCPY
+857 NDLICPY
-864 SGEGIS
+864 GGEGIS

-877 HIIARNDKGFNIVF
+877 HIIARNDKGFNSVF
-891 NSTANLIPCKS
+891 NSTANLIPCES
-902 SANLEKSNKIYKLDD
+902 FENLKKSNKIYKLDD
-917 LHLKHLQSVFGTS
+917 LHPKHLQSVFGTS
-930 NKAEIK
+930 NQAEIK
-936 DFISKNLATIDEKTY
+936 DFISKNLATIEEKTY

-968 LFLREGKDFQKAV
+968 LFLREGQDFGKAV

-1004 IEKIKKLSKIQKF
+1004 IEKIKKLSKKIPNF

-1022 NSKMLSATRTELSI
+1022 DSKMLSATRTELSI
-1036 MRENIRK
+1036 MREDIRK
-1043 QNRQDSHSHCIDAS
+1043 QNIQDSHSHCIDAS
-1057 LVFHLANSKLIK
+1057 LVFHLVNSKLIK

-1082 DKIYLSQSEIITP
+1082 DEIYLSQSEIITP

-1122 EQRDNKGKF
+1122 EQCDNGKF
-1131 ISIKNLKSLRD
+1131 IRIEDLKTLRD

-1184 YFENKNID
+1184 YFENKNIAE
-1192 GLKELKFLDNY
+1192 LEKLKFLDNY
-1203 LQSYKREDITD
+1203 LQSYKREDITK
-1214 IFGIGNDNKIII
+1214 IFGIGNDNKLIIT
-1226 KKEKYATPN
+1226 KEKDATPSV
-1235 ITKFY
+1235 TKFY
-1240 QILKENEE
+1240 EILKNHEDEISHTHTNE
-1248 KISRIEDGKVKIDEN
+1248 KGKVVYEIDEN

-1322 KNKIQSVPFYSKNVL
+1322 KNKIQSVSFYSKNVL
-1337 PKKISDIL
+1337 PKKIGDIL
-1345 TILNLPKDAKPCY
+1345 IILNLPKDAKPLY
-1358 GEDKKYVV
+1358 GEDKKYVF

-1474 VFKASKDAKNNICIK
+1474 VFKASKDAKNSICIN

-1519 LIKEIL
+1519 LIKELL

>member
-8 VDMGAKNNGVFLASI
+8 VDMGAKNNGVFLASV
-23 EGASAKITNKSAFNV
+23 EGDNSAKITNKSAFNV
-38 KIDKGDNF
+38 KIDKGENF
-46 VLDRANRLAKRHT
+46 VLDRANRLAKRHA
-59 RRSFDRDCFVL
+59 RRSFNRDGFVL
-70 RFAGQI
+70 RFARQI

-114 KNRGFNYQNIDI
+114 KNRGFNYQNI
-126 DDKIFDDEN
+126 KIKDEVFDDEN
-135 FSCLLEKFNSLKEYG
+135 FICLLENFKFLKEYG

-198 EFYDTTNNL
+198 EFYATTNNL

-220 IAQQEINALSNDD
+220 IAQQEINALGNDD
-233 ENLANLQTKLENL
+233 ENLVNLQTKLENL

-261 EKYPKFIEIL
+261 EKYPKFVEIL
-271 KNKDK
+271 KDKDK
-276 TLALKFVEIFNE
+276 KSALKNFIEFFNK
-288 LINGAKSELERNSK
+288 LIGDAKKELERNSK

-328 EIFNNLRDKVEG
+328 EIFNNLCDKVEG

-369 ANYKMPNFDK
+369 VDYKMPNFDK
-379 DKLKIYDDSKLAKQI
+379 DKLKIYDDGKLAKQI

-482 ITKKIFASDEFGFL
+482 ITKKIFANNEFGFL
-496 LINENGK
+496 LINENGE

-525 SKSKLND
+525 SKSKLDD

-538 NLIKD
+538 NLIQD
-543 NAKKIENFKRLF
+543 NAQKIENFKRFF
-555 ALSDDEITKFVEFSK
+555 ALSDDEIKEFLKFSNS
-570 AYYDEVDSAK
+570 YYDEVDSAK
-580 KGVVK
+580 KGVLK
-585 GKILKICGLHTP
+585 GEILKICGLHTP
-597 HKHKNKA
+597 HKHKHKA
-604 ELISALFIKNDG
+604 KLISALFIKNNG
-616 QISSEEFDKNHGQ
+616 QNHGQ
-629 ISSEEFDKLC
+629 ISNKEFDKLC

-649 SKAKNTK
+649 SKAKKTK

-679 NEALNTLKALNENN
+679 HEALNTLKALNENN

-714 IQENIKFCKF
+714 IQENINFCKF

-830 VAVGLKKGAK
+830 IAIGLKKGAK
-840 NDEKAQKAKKTK
+840 KT
-852 KAKNE
+852 KNE
-857 NDLTCPY
+857 NDLMICPY
-864 SGEGIS
+864 SVKVENIS
-870 QSNCEYD
+870 ESNCEYD

-891 NSTANLIPCKS
+891 NSTANLIPCAS

-917 LHLKHLQSVFGTS
+917 LNKTHLQSVFGTS
-930 NKAEIK
+930 NQAEIK
-936 DFISKNLATIDEKTY
+936 DFISKNLATIEEETY

-968 LFLREGKDFQKAV
+968 LFLREGQDFGKAV

-1004 IEKIKKLSKIQKF
+1004 IEKIKKLSKKIPNF

-1022 NSKMLSATRTELSI
+1022 DSKMLSATRTELSI
-1036 MRENIRK
+1036 MREDIRK
-1043 QNRQDSHSHCIDAS
+1043 QNIQDSHSHCIDAS
-1057 LVFHLANSKLIK
+1057 LVFHLVNSKLIK

-1082 DKIYLSQSEIITP
+1082 DEIYLSQSEIITP

-1105 NIARKR
+1105 NIARKP

-1122 EQRDNKGKF
+1122 EQCDKDRKF
-1131 ISIKNLKSLRD
+1131 ISIKNLKILRD

-1184 YFENKNID
+1184 YFENKNIAE
-1192 GLKELKFLDNY
+1192 LEKLKFLDKY
-1203 LQSYKREDITD
+1203 LKSYKREDITK
-1214 IFGIGNDNKIII
+1214 IFGIGNDNKLII
-1226 KKEKYATPN
+1226 KKEKDATPN
-1235 ITKFY
+1235 VKKFY
-1240 QILKENEE
+1240 NILKDNED

-1263 AIKSLYK
+1263 AIKSRYK

-1280 RNKTRCIYS
+1280 RNKTRCVYS
-1289 LSMIADN
+1289 LSMIDDN

-1311 GDKIAAKNYLF
+1311 GGKIAAKNYLF
-1322 KNKIQSVPFYSKNVL
+1322 KNKKGEFAIQSVSFYSKNVL
-1337 PKKISDIL
+1337 PKKIGDIL
-1345 TILNLPKDAKPCY
+1345 IILSLPKDALLVYDFADINLAKISPKIMPQNIAKHIAKLDFVISQAARHITRLY
-1358 GEDKKYVV
+1358 
-1366 DNTDLKNLLPNINK
+1366 LRKNSF
-1380 EIADLV
+1380 D
-1386 IKHVDKV
+1386 
-1393 EFKFTEKSRHMV
+1393 
-1405 RIYLIK
+1405 
-1411 SSLLDIN
+1411 DIN
-1418 FSIIDEKP
+1418 FDELKDFTL
-1426 RISKNEEFAKLLNKT
+1426 SNKEFVKLYENYDNL
-1441 NVFFKDIFDTPRK
+1441 FKSVLGTPRVEK
-1454 SKNLSKIE
+1454 QKLSSAKILQNDSKI
-1462 HLNYE
+1462 LG
-1467 NFEVLNS
+1467 
-1474 VFKASKDAKNNICIK
+1474 
-1489 DLSNMKCIQ
+1489 
-1498 NDDKIIAFEYTIERT
+1498 FEYTASN
-1513 SASFKA
+1513 SANFKA
-1519 LIKEIL
+1519 LIKELL
-1525 NETPSAK
+1525 NETSSAK

>member
-8 VDMGAKNNGVFLASI
+8 VDMGAKNNGVFLASV

-46 VLDRANRLAKRHT
+46 VLDRANRLAKRHA
-59 RRSFDRDCFVL
+59 RRSFNRDGFVL
-70 RFAGQI
+70 RFARQI

-135 FSCLLEKFNSLKEYG
+135 FICLLEKFNSLKEYG

-183 LNFLNKQSKIINDIK
+183 LNFLNKQSEIINDIK

-220 IAQQEINALSNDD
+220 MAQQEINALGNDD
-233 ENLANLQTKLENL
+233 ENLVNLQTKLENL
-246 QNKPENLKKQ
+246 QKN
-256 LANLQ
+256 
-261 EKYPKFIEIL
+261 YPKFVEIL
-271 KNKDK
+271 KDKDK
-276 TLALKFVEIFNE
+276 TLTLKFVKFFNE
-288 LINGAKSELERNSK
+288 LINAAKSELERNNK
-302 HRKAYLKDINKEL
+302 HRKVYLKDINKEL

-369 ANYKMPNFDK
+369 VNYKMPNFDK
-379 DKLKIYDDSKLAKQI
+379 DKLKIYDDGKLAKQI

-405 KHEKDT
+405 KYEKDT

-468 IKPESKIITPNLTN
+468 INPEN
-482 ITKKIFASDEFGFL
+482 ITSNLINITSKIFASDEFGFL
-496 LINENGK
+496 LIDENGE
-503 IKTPNFNDKNI
+503 IKTPDFNDTKI

-525 SKSKLND
+525 SKSKLDD

-538 NLIKD
+538 NLIQD
-543 NAKKIENFKRLF
+543 NAQKIENFKRF
-555 ALSDDEITKFVEFSK
+555 LSDDEITKFVEFSK

-604 ELISALFIKNDG
+604 ELISALFIKN
-616 QISSEEFDKNHGQ
+616 HGQ

-656 PRKIAKFFEDLDEVR
+656 TRKIAKFFEDLDEVR

-679 NEALNTLKALNENN
+679 HEALNTLKALNENN

-808 FDDFDEV
+808 LDDFDEV

-830 VAVGLKKGAK
+830 IAIGLKKGAK
-840 NDEKAQKAKKTK
+840 NDK

-857 NDLTCPY
+857 NDLICPY
-864 SGEGIS
+864 NGKVIS

-877 HIIARNDKGFNIVF
+877 HIIARNDKGFNRVF
-891 NSTANLIPCKS
+891 NSTANLIPCES
-902 SANLEKSNKIYKLDD
+902 FENLKKSNKIYKLDD

-930 NKAEIK
+930 NQAEIK
-936 DFISKNLATIDEKTY
+936 DFISKNLATIDEETY

-968 LFLREGKDFQKAV
+968 LFLREGQDFGKAV

-1004 IEKIKKLSKIQKF
+1004 IEKIKKLSKKIPNF

-1022 NSKMLSATRTELSI
+1022 DSKMLSATRTELSI
-1036 MRENIRK
+1036 MREDIRK
-1043 QNRQDSHSHCIDAS
+1043 QNIQDSHSHCIDAS
-1057 LVFHLANSKLIK
+1057 LVFHLVNSKLIK

-1082 DKIYLSQSEIITP
+1082 DEIYLSQSEIITP

-1122 EQRDNKGKF
+1122 EQCDNGKF
-1131 ISIKNLKSLRD
+1131 IRIEDLKTLRD

-1184 YFENKNID
+1184 YFENKNIAE
-1192 GLKELKFLDNY
+1192 LEKLKFLDNY
-1203 LQSYKREDITD
+1203 LQSYKREDITK
-1214 IFGIGNDNKIII
+1214 IFGIGNDNKLIIT
-1226 KKEKYATPN
+1226 KEKDATPSV
-1235 ITKFY
+1235 TKFY
-1240 QILKENEE
+1240 EILKNHEDEISHTHTNE
-1248 KISRIEDGKVKIDEN
+1248 KCKVVYEIDEN

-1311 GDKIAAKNYLF
+1311 GGKIAAKNYLF
-1322 KNKIQSVPFYSKNVL
+1322 KNKIQSVSFYSKNVL
-1337 PKKISDIL
+1337 PKKIGDIL
-1345 TILNLPKDAKPCY
+1345 IILNLPKDAKPLY
-1358 GEDKKYVV
+1358 GEDKKYVF

-1474 VFKASKDAKNNICIK
+1474 VFKASKDAKNSICIN

-1519 LIKEIL
+1519 LIKELL

>member
-1 MKKFSIN
+1 MSIN
-8 VDMGAKNNGVFLASI
+8 
-23 EGASAKITNKSAFNV
+23 
-38 KIDKGDNF
+38 
-46 VLDRANRLAKRHT
+46 
-59 RRSFDRDCFVL
+59 
-70 RFAGQI
+70 
-76 FDLDKLPTRKELLEK
+76 
-91 IENQKIEYKKELKE
+91 
-105 PKELIFGLF
+105 
-114 KNRGFNYQNIDI
+114 
-126 DDKIFDDEN
+126 
-135 FSCLLEKFNSLKEYG
+135 
-150 YEFSECRCLEDF
+150 
-162 ENFIN
+162 
-167 QKADEL
+167 
-173 SNSNSFKDDM
+173 
-183 LNFLNKQSKIINDIK
+183 
-198 EFYDTTNNL
+198 
-207 SDKALKNNAKAIE
+207 
-220 IAQQEINALSNDD
+220 
-233 ENLANLQTKLENL
+233 
-246 QNKPENLKKQ
+246 PEN
-256 LANLQ
+256 
-261 EKYPKFIEIL
+261 I
-271 KNKDK
+271 
-276 TLALKFVEIFNE
+276 TL
-288 LINGAKSELERNSK
+288 
-302 HRKAYLKDINKEL
+302 
-315 NSSDNKILAWEYD
+315 
-328 EIFNNLRDKVEG
+328 
-340 KKWSKDEF
+340 
-348 YKFVGN
+348 
-354 VANIQ
+354 
-359 TRVWRRYFNF
+359 
-369 ANYKMPNFDK
+369 
-379 DKLKIYDDSKLAKQI
+379 
-394 LRNFRDFRYEK
+394 
-405 KHEKDT
+405 
-411 FEKIKP
+411 
-417 IMQNLMKELKSKKEQ
+417 
-432 KSLLALTFLKST
+432 
-444 DPVLTIPPYESRIN
+444 
-458 KNPRACNAMS
+458 
-468 IKPESKIITPNLTN
+468 NLTK
-482 ITKKIFASDEFGFL
+482 ITKKNFASDEFGFL

-543 NAKKIENFKRLF
+543 NAKKIENFKRFF
-555 ALSDDEITKFVEFSK
+555 ALSDDEITEFLKFSR

-580 KGVVK
+580 KGVLK
-585 GKILKICGLHTP
+585 GKILKVCSLHTP

-604 ELISALFIKNDG
+604 ELISALFIKN
-616 QISSEEFDKNHGQ
+616 IKNHGQ

-679 NEALNTLKALNENN
+679 HEALNTLKALNEN
-693 DKNLDANLRKIVQD
+693 KNLDASLVKIVQD

-714 IQENIKFCKF
+714 IQENINFCKF

-796 RLAYEIIKQSPK
+796 RLAYEIIKQSPN

-830 VAVGLKKGAK
+830 IAIGLKKGAK
-840 NDEKAQKAKKTK
+840 NDEKAKKAENDEKAQ

-857 NDLTCPY
+857 NYLICPY
-864 SGEGIS
+864 GGEGIS

-877 HIIARNDKGFNIVF
+877 HIIARNDKGFNRVF
-891 NSTANLIPCKS
+891 NSTANLIPCES
-902 SANLEKSNKIYKLDD
+902 FENLKKSNKIYKLDD
-917 LHLKHLQSVFGTS
+917 LHPKHLQSVFGTS

-968 LFLREGKDFQKAV
+968 LFLREGKDFDKAV

-1004 IEKIKKLSKIQKF
+1004 IEKIKKLSKIQNF

-1022 NSKMLSATRTELSI
+1022 DSKMLSATRTELSI
-1036 MRENIRK
+1036 MREDIRK
-1043 QNRQDSHSHCIDAS
+1043 QNIQDSHSHCIDAS
-1057 LVFHLANSKLIK
+1057 LVFHLVNSKLIK

-1082 DKIYLSQSEIITP
+1082 DEIYLSQSEIFTP

-1105 NIARKR
+1105 NIARKP

-1122 EQRDNKGKF
+1122 EQRDNGKF
-1131 ISIKNLKSLRD
+1131 IRIEDLKTLRD

-1184 YFENKNID
+1184 YFENKNIAE
-1192 GLKELKFLDNY
+1192 LEKLKFLDKY
-1203 LQSYKREDITD
+1203 LKSYKREDITK
-1214 IFGIGNDNKIII
+1214 IFLTDNKN
-1226 KKEKYATPN
+1226 KKLKNLAKDYKKLTPN
-1235 ITKFY
+1235 VAKFY
-1240 QILKENEE
+1240 QILKENED

-1263 AIKSLYK
+1263 AIKKLYK

-1322 KNKIQSVPFYSKNVL
+1322 KNKKGEFDIQSVPFYSKNVL
-1337 PKKISDIL
+1337 PKKIGDIL
-1345 TILNLPKDAKPCY
+1345 IILNLPKDALLVY
-1358 GEDKKYVV
+1358 DF
-1366 DNTDLKNLLPNINK
+1366 TDINLAKISPEIMPQNIAKHIAKLDFVISQAARHITRLYLRKNSF
-1380 EIADLV
+1380 D
-1386 IKHVDKV
+1386 
-1393 EFKFTEKSRHMV
+1393 
-1405 RIYLIK
+1405 
-1411 SSLLDIN
+1411 DIN
-1418 FSIIDEKP
+1418 FDELKDFTL
-1426 RISKNEEFAKLLNKT
+1426 SNKEFVKLYENYDNL
-1441 NVFFKDIFDTPRK
+1441 FKSVLGTPRVEK
-1454 SKNLSKIE
+1454 QELSSAKI
-1462 HLNYE
+1462 L
-1467 NFEVLNS
+1467 
-1474 VFKASKDAKNNICIK
+1474 
-1489 DLSNMKCIQ
+1489 Q
-1498 NDDKIIAFEYTIERT
+1498 NDSEILGVEYTAT
-1513 SASFKA
+1513 NSANFKA
-1519 LIKEIL
+1519 LIKELL

>member
-23 EGASAKITNKSAFNV
+23 EGANSAKITNKSAFNV
-38 KIDKGDNF
+38 KIDKGENF

-114 KNRGFNYQNIDI
+114 KNRGFNYQNI
-126 DDKIFDDEN
+126 KIKDEVFDDEN
-135 FSCLLEKFNSLKEYG
+135 FICLLEKFNVLKEYG

-183 LNFLNKQSKIINDIK
+183 LNFLNKQSEIINDIK

-220 IAQQEINALSNDD
+220 MAQQEINALDKDD

-246 QNKPENLKKQ
+246 QKN
-256 LANLQ
+256 
-261 EKYPKFIEIL
+261 YPKFVEIL
-271 KNKDK
+271 KDKDK
-276 TLALKFVEIFNE
+276 TLTLKFVKFFNE
-288 LINGAKSELERNSK
+288 LINAAKSELERNNK

-468 IKPESKIITPNLTN
+468 INPENITLNLTK
-482 ITKKIFASDEFGFL
+482 ITKKIFANNEFGFL
-496 LINENGK
+496 LINENGE
-503 IKTPNFNDKNI
+503 ITTPNFNDKNI

-532 SDLYPR
+532 SGLYPR
-538 NLIKD
+538 NLIQD
-543 NAKKIENFKRLF
+543 NAKKIENFKRFF
-555 ALSDDEITKFVEFSK
+555 ALSDDEITKFVEFSR

-580 KGVVK
+580 KGVLK
-585 GKILKICGLHTP
+585 GDILKVCGLHTP

-604 ELISALFIKNDG
+604 ELISALFIKN
-616 QISSEEFDKNHGQ
+616 IKNHGQ

-656 PRKIAKFFEDLDEVR
+656 TRKIAKFFEDLDEVR

-679 NEALNTLKALNENN
+679 HEALNTLKALNENN

-796 RLAYEIIKQSPK
+796 RLAYEIIKQSPNL
-808 FDDFDEV
+808 DDFDEV

-830 VAVGLKKGAK
+830 VAVGLKKQA
-840 NDEKAQKAKKTK
+840 K
-852 KAKNE
+852 KAKNAKSWI
-857 NDLTCPY
+857 CPY
-864 SGEGIS
+864 SVKVENIS
-870 QSNCEYD
+870 ESNCEYD

-917 LHLKHLQSVFGTS
+917 LNKTHLKSVFGTS
-930 NKAEIK
+930 NQAEIK

-1022 NSKMLSATRTELSI
+1022 DSKMLSATRTELSI
-1036 MRENIRK
+1036 MREDIRK
-1043 QNRQDSHSHCIDAS
+1043 QNIQDSHSHCIDAS

-1082 DKIYLSQSEIITP
+1082 DEIYLSQSEIITP

-1122 EQRDNKGKF
+1122 EQCDNGKF
-1131 ISIKNLKSLRD
+1131 IRIEDLKTLRD

-1160 QAIDENAL
+1160 QAIDEN
-1168 KKYFVSTHKVF
+1168 TI
-1179 DKIFE
+1179 KIF
-1184 YFENKNID
+1184 
-1192 GLKELKFLDNY
+1192 
-1203 LQSYKREDITD
+1203 
-1214 IFGIGNDNKIII
+1214 
-1226 KKEKYATPN
+1226 
-1235 ITKFY
+1235 
-1240 QILKENEE
+1240 
-1248 KISRIEDGKVKIDEN
+1248 
-1263 AIKSLYK
+1263 
-1270 QTFDKGEKRK
+1270 
-1280 RNKTRCIYS
+1280 C
-1289 LSMIADN
+1289 
-1296 SQYVIRRNG
+1296 
-1305 GYMGLK
+1305 
-1311 GDKIAAKNYLF
+1311 
-1322 KNKIQSVPFYSKNVL
+1322 
-1337 PKKISDIL
+1337 
-1345 TILNLPKDAKPCY
+1345 
-1358 GEDKKYVV
+1358 
-1366 DNTDLKNLLPNINK
+1366 
-1380 EIADLV
+1380 
-1386 IKHVDKV
+1386 
-1393 EFKFTEKSRHMV
+1393 
-1405 RIYLIK
+1405 
-1411 SSLLDIN
+1411 
-1418 FSIIDEKP
+1418 
-1426 RISKNEEFAKLLNKT
+1426 
-1441 NVFFKDIFDTPRK
+1441 
-1454 SKNLSKIE
+1454 
-1462 HLNYE
+1462 
-1467 NFEVLNS
+1467 
-1474 VFKASKDAKNNICIK
+1474 
-1489 DLSNMKCIQ
+1489 
-1498 NDDKIIAFEYTIERT
+1498 
-1513 SASFKA
+1513 
-1519 LIKEIL
+1519 
-1525 NETPSAK
+1525 

>member
-8 VDMGAKNNGVFLASI
+8 VDMGAKNNGVFLASV

-38 KIDKGDNF
+38 KIDKGENF

-70 RFAGQI
+70 RFARQI
-76 FDLDKLPTRKELLEK
+76 FDFDKLPTRKELLEK
-91 IENQKIEYKKELKE
+91 IEKIEYKKELKE

-114 KNRGFNYQNIDI
+114 KNRGFNYQNI
-126 DDKIFDDEN
+126 KIKDEVFDDEN
-135 FSCLLEKFNSLKEYG
+135 FICLLEKFNCLKEYG

-198 EFYDTTNNL
+198 EFYDITNNL
-207 SDKALKNNAKAIE
+207 SDKVLKNSAKAIE
-220 IAQQEINALSNDD
+220 IEQKEINALGNDD
-233 ENLANLQTKLENL
+233 ENLANLQTKIENL
-246 QNKPENLKKQ
+246 QKN
-256 LANLQ
+256 
-261 EKYPKFIEIL
+261 YPKFVEIL
-271 KNKDK
+271 KDKDK
-276 TLALKFVEIFNE
+276 TLTLKFVKFFNE
-288 LINGAKSELERNSK
+288 LINAAKNELERNNK

-432 KSLLALTFLKST
+432 KSLLALTFLKSI

-468 IKPESKIITPNLTN
+468 INPENITPNLTY
-482 ITKKIFASDEFGFL
+482 ITKKIFANNEFGFL
-496 LINENGK
+496 LINENGE
-503 IKTPNFNDKNI
+503 ITTPDFNDTKI

-538 NLIKD
+538 NLIQD
-543 NAKKIENFKRLF
+543 NAQKIENFKRFF
-555 ALSDDEITKFVEFSK
+555 ALSDDEITKFLKFSR

-580 KGVVK
+580 KGVLK
-585 GKILKICGLHTP
+585 GEILKICGLHTP

-604 ELISALFIKNDG
+604 ELISALFI
-616 QISSEEFDKNHGQ
+616 KNHGQ

-679 NEALNTLKALNENN
+679 HEALNTLKALNEN
-693 DKNLDANLRKIVQD
+693 KNLDASLVKIVQD

-714 IQENIKFCKF
+714 IQENINFCKF

-830 VAVGLKKGAK
+830 VAVGLKKQA
-840 NDEKAQKAKKTK
+840 K
-852 KAKNE
+852 KAKNAKSWI
-857 NDLTCPY
+857 CPY
-864 SGEGIS
+864 SVKVENIS
-870 QSNCEYD
+870 ESNCEYD

-930 NKAEIK
+930 NQAEIK

-968 LFLREGKDFQKAV
+968 LFLREGKDFDKAV

-1022 NSKMLSATRTELSI
+1022 DSKMLSATRTELSI

-1043 QNRQDSHSHCIDAS
+1043 QNIQDSHSHCIDAS

-1122 EQRDNKGKF
+1122 EQCDNGKF
-1131 ISIKNLKSLRD
+1131 IRIEDLKTLRD

-1155 QVPAG
+1155 QVPAD

-1179 DKIFE
+1179 DKIFG
-1184 YFENKNID
+1184 YFENKNIA
-1192 GLKELKFLDNY
+1192 GLEKLKFLDKY
-1203 LQSYKREDITD
+1203 LKSYKREDITD

-1280 RNKTRCIYS
+1280 RNKTRCVYS

-1322 KNKIQSVPFYSKNVL
+1322 KNKKGEFDIQSVPFYSKNVL

-1345 TILNLPKDAKPCY
+1345 TILSLPKDALLVY
-1358 GEDKKYVV
+1358 DF
-1366 DNTDLKNLLPNINK
+1366 TDINLAKISPKIMPENIAKHIAKLDFVISQAARHITRLYLRKNSF
-1380 EIADLV
+1380 D
-1386 IKHVDKV
+1386 
-1393 EFKFTEKSRHMV
+1393 
-1405 RIYLIK
+1405 
-1411 SSLLDIN
+1411 DIN
-1418 FSIIDEKP
+1418 FDELKDFTL
-1426 RISKNEEFAKLLNKT
+1426 SNKEFVKLYENYDKL
-1441 NVFFKDIFDTPRK
+1441 FKSVLGTPRVEK
-1454 SKNLSKIE
+1454 QELSSAKI
-1462 HLNYE
+1462 L
-1467 NFEVLNS
+1467 
-1474 VFKASKDAKNNICIK
+1474 
-1489 DLSNMKCIQ
+1489 Q
-1498 NDDKIIAFEYTIERT
+1498 NDSEILGFEYTASN
-1513 SASFKA
+1513 SANFKA
-1519 LIKEIL
+1519 LIKELL

>member
-23 EGASAKITNKSAFNV
+23 EGANSAKITNKSAFNV
-38 KIDKGDNF
+38 KIDKGENF

-70 RFAGQI
+70 RFARQI

-135 FSCLLEKFNSLKEYG
+135 FICLLEKFNSLKEYG

-183 LNFLNKQSKIINDIK
+183 LNFLNEQSKIINDIK
-198 EFYDTTNNL
+198 EFYDITNNL
-207 SDKALKNNAKAIE
+207 SDKVLKNNAKAIE
-220 IAQQEINALSNDD
+220 MAQQEINALSNDD
-233 ENLANLQTKLENL
+233 ENLANLQAKLENL

-261 EKYPKFIEIL
+261 KNYPKFIEIL
-271 KNKDK
+271 KDKDK
-276 TLALKFVEIFNE
+276 TLTLKFVNFFNE
-288 LINGAKSELERNSK
+288 LINAAKSELERNNK

-315 NSSDNKILAWEYD
+315 TSSDNKILAWEYD

-369 ANYKMPNFDK
+369 VDYKMPNFDK
-379 DKLKIYDDSKLAKQI
+379 DKLKIYDDGKLAKQI

-482 ITKKIFASDEFGFL
+482 ITKKIFANNEFCFL
-496 LINENGK
+496 LIDENGE
-503 IKTPNFNDKNI
+503 ITTSNFNDKKI

-543 NAKKIENFKRLF
+543 NAKIEIFKRFF
-555 ALSDDEITKFVEFSK
+555 ALSDDEITKFLKFLR

-580 KGVVK
+580 KGVLK
-585 GKILKICGLHTP
+585 SKILKVCGLHTP

-604 ELISALFIKNDG
+604 ELISALFI
-616 QISSEEFDKNHGQ
+616 KNHGQ

-679 NEALNTLKALNENN
+679 HEALNTLKALNENN

-830 VAVGLKKGAK
+830 IAIGLKKGAK
-840 NDEKAQKAKKTK
+840 KT
-852 KAKNE
+852 KNE
-857 NDLTCPY
+857 NDLICPY
-864 SGEGIS
+864 SVKVENIS
-870 QSNCEYD
+870 ESNCEYD

-917 LHLKHLQSVFGTS
+917 LNKTHLKSVFGTS
-930 NKAEIK
+930 NQAEIK

-1022 NSKMLSATRTELSI
+1022 DSKMLSATRTELSI

-1043 QNRQDSHSHCIDAS
+1043 QNIQDSHSHCIDAS

-1082 DKIYLSQSEIITP
+1082 DEIYLSQSEIITP

-1105 NIARKR
+1105 NIARKP

-1122 EQRDNKGKF
+1122 EQCDNKGKF
-1131 ISIKNLKSLRD
+1131 IRIEDLKTLRD

-1184 YFENKNID
+1184 YFENKNIAE
-1192 GLKELKFLDNY
+1192 LEKLKFLDKY
-1203 LQSYKREDITD
+1203 LKSYKREDITK
-1214 IFGIGNDNKIII
+1214 IFGIGNDNKLIIT
-1226 KKEKYATPN
+1226 KEKDATPN
-1235 ITKFY
+1235 VKKFY
-1240 QILKENEE
+1240 NILKENEE

-1280 RNKTRCIYS
+1280 RNKTRCVYS
-1289 LSMIADN
+1289 LSMIDDN

-1311 GDKIAAKNYLF
+1311 GGKIAAKNYLF
-1322 KNKIQSVPFYSKNVL
+1322 KNKKGEFAIQSVSFYSKNVL
-1337 PKKISDIL
+1337 PKKIGDIL
-1345 TILNLPKDAKPCY
+1345 IILSLPKDALLVY
-1358 GEDKKYVV
+1358 DF
-1366 DNTDLKNLLPNINK
+1366 TDINLAKISPEIMPQNIAKHIAKLDFVISEAARHIIRLYLRKNSF
-1380 EIADLV
+1380 D
-1386 IKHVDKV
+1386 
-1393 EFKFTEKSRHMV
+1393 
-1405 RIYLIK
+1405 
-1411 SSLLDIN
+1411 DIN
-1418 FSIIDEKP
+1418 FDELKDFTL
-1426 RISKNEEFAKLLNKT
+1426 SNKEFVKLYENYDKL
-1441 NVFFKDIFDTPRK
+1441 FKSVLGTPRVEK
-1454 SKNLSKIE
+1454 QKLFSAKI
-1462 HLNYE
+1462 L
-1467 NFEVLNS
+1467 
-1474 VFKASKDAKNNICIK
+1474 
-1489 DLSNMKCIQ
+1489 Q
-1498 NDDKIIAFEYTIERT
+1498 NDSEILGFEYTASN
-1513 SASFKA
+1513 SANFKA

>member
-8 VDMGAKNNGVFLASI
+8 VDMGAKNNGVFLASV
-23 EGASAKITNKSAFNV
+23 EGANSAKITNKSAFNV
-38 KIDKGDNF
+38 KIDKGENF

-135 FSCLLEKFNSLKEYG
+135 FICLLEKFNSLKEYG

-183 LNFLNKQSKIINDIK
+183 LNFLNEQSKIINDIK

-220 IAQQEINALSNDD
+220 IAQQEINALGNDD
-233 ENLANLQTKLENL
+233 ENLVNLQTKLENL
-246 QNKPENLKKQ
+246 QNKPEKFKKQ

-261 EKYPKFIEIL
+261 KNYPKFIEIL
-271 KNKDK
+271 KDKDK
-276 TLALKFVEIFNE
+276 TLTLKFVKFFNE
-288 LINGAKSELERNSK
+288 LINAAKSELERNNK
-302 HRKAYLKDINKEL
+302 HRKVYLKDINKEL
-315 NSSDNKILAWEYD
+315 TSSDNKIVAWEYD
-328 EIFNNLRDKVEG
+328 EIFNNLRDKVDG

-379 DKLKIYDDSKLAKQI
+379 DKLKIYDDGKLAKQI

-468 IKPESKIITPNLTN
+468 INPEN
-482 ITKKIFASDEFGFL
+482 ITSNLINITSKIFASDEFGFL
-496 LINENGK
+496 LINENGE
-503 IKTPNFNDKNI
+503 ITTPNFNDKNI

-543 NAKKIENFKRLF
+543 NAKIEIFKRFF

-580 KGVVK
+580 KGVLK
-585 GKILKICGLHTP
+585 GEILKICGLHTP

-604 ELISALFIKNDG
+604 ELISALFI
-616 QISSEEFDKNHGQ
+616 KNHGQ

-679 NEALNTLKALNENN
+679 HEALNTLKALNENN

-808 FDDFDEV
+808 LDDFDEV

-830 VAVGLKKGAK
+830 IAVGLKKQA
-840 NDEKAQKAKKTK
+840 K
-852 KAKNE
+852 KAKNAKSWI
-857 NDLTCPY
+857 CPY
-864 SGEGIS
+864 SVKVENIS
-870 QSNCEYD
+870 ESNCEYD

-917 LHLKHLQSVFGTS
+917 LNKTHLKSVFGTS
-930 NKAEIK
+930 NQAEIK

-968 LFLREGKDFQKAV
+968 LFLREGQDFGKAV

-1022 NSKMLSATRTELSI
+1022 DSKMLSATRTELSI
-1036 MRENIRK
+1036 MREDIRK
-1043 QNRQDSHSHCIDAS
+1043 QNIQDSHSHCIDAS

-1082 DKIYLSQSEIITP
+1082 DEIYLSQSEIITP

-1105 NIARKR
+1105 NIARKP

-1131 ISIKNLKSLRD
+1131 ISIKNLESLRN

-1160 QAIDENAL
+1160 QAIDENTI

-1184 YFENKNID
+1184 YFENKNIA

-1203 LQSYKREDITD
+1203 LQSYKREDITK
-1214 IFGIGNDNKIII
+1214 IFGIGNDNKLIIT
-1226 KKEKYATPN
+1226 KEKDATPSV
-1235 ITKFY
+1235 TKFY
-1240 QILKENEE
+1240 EILKNHEEQISHTHTNE
-1248 KISRIEDGKVKIDEN
+1248 KGKVVYEIDEN

-1289 LSMIADN
+1289 LSMVADN
-1296 SQYVIRRNG
+1296 SECVVRRNG

-1311 GDKIAAKNYLF
+1311 KASIAAKNYLF
-1322 KNKIQSVPFYSKNVL
+1322 KNKKGELDIQSVSFYSKNVL
-1337 PKKISDIL
+1337 PKKIGDIL
-1345 TILNLPKDAKPCY
+1345 TILNLPKDALLVYDFADINLAKISPEIMPQNIAKHIAKLDFVISQAARHITRLY
-1358 GEDKKYVV
+1358 
-1366 DNTDLKNLLPNINK
+1366 LRKNSF
-1380 EIADLV
+1380 D
-1386 IKHVDKV
+1386 
-1393 EFKFTEKSRHMV
+1393 
-1405 RIYLIK
+1405 
-1411 SSLLDIN
+1411 DIN
-1418 FSIIDEKP
+1418 FDELKDFTL
-1426 RISKNEEFAKLLNKT
+1426 SNKEFVKLYENYDNL
-1441 NVFFKDIFDTPRK
+1441 FKSVLGTPRVEK
-1454 SKNLSKIE
+1454 QKLSSAKI
-1462 HLNYE
+1462 L
-1467 NFEVLNS
+1467 
-1474 VFKASKDAKNNICIK
+1474 
-1489 DLSNMKCIQ
+1489 Q
-1498 NDDKIIAFEYTIERT
+1498 NDSEILGFEYTASN
-1513 SASFKA
+1513 SANFKA

>member
-8 VDMGAKNNGVFLASI
+8 VDMGAKNNGVFLASV
-23 EGASAKITNKSAFNV
+23 EGANSAKITNKSAFNV
-38 KIDKGDNF
+38 KIDTGGDF
-46 VLDRANRLAKRHT
+46 MLDRANRLAKRHT
-59 RRSFDRDCFVL
+59 RRSFNRDGFVL
-70 RFAGQI
+70 RFARQI

-114 KNRGFNYQNIDI
+114 KNRGFNYQNI
-126 DDKIFDDEN
+126 KIKDEVFDDEN
-135 FSCLLEKFNSLKEYG
+135 FSCLLENFKFLKEYG

-183 LNFLNKQSKIINDIK
+183 LNFLNEQSKIINDIK
-198 EFYDTTNNL
+198 EFYDITNNL
-207 SDKALKNNAKAIE
+207 SDKVLKNNAKAIE
-220 IAQQEINALSNDD
+220 IAQQEINALGNDD

-246 QNKPENLKKQ
+246 QKN
-256 LANLQ
+256 
-261 EKYPKFIEIL
+261 YPKFVEIL
-271 KNKDK
+271 KDKDK
-276 TLALKFVEIFNE
+276 TLTLKFVKFFNE
-288 LINGAKSELERNSK
+288 LINAAKSELERNNK
-302 HRKAYLKDINKEL
+302 HRKVYLKDINKEL
-315 NSSDNKILAWEYD
+315 TSSDNKIVAWEYD

-369 ANYKMPNFDK
+369 VNYKMPNFDK
-379 DKLKIYDDSKLAKQI
+379 DKLKIYDDGKLAKQI

-417 IMQNLMKELKSKKEQ
+417 IMQDLMKELKSKKEQ

-468 IKPESKIITPNLTN
+468 INPESKIITPNLTN
-482 ITKKIFASDEFGFL
+482 ITKKIFANNEFDFL
-496 LINENGK
+496 LIDENGE
-503 IKTPNFNDKNI
+503 IKTPDFNDTKI

-532 SDLYPR
+532 SNLYPR
-538 NLIKD
+538 NLSQD
-543 NAKKIENFKRLF
+543 KIENFKRFF
-555 ALSDDEITKFVEFSK
+555 ALSDDEIKEFLKFSNS
-570 AYYDEVDSAK
+570 YYDEVDSAK
-580 KGVVK
+580 KGVLK
-585 GKILKICGLHTP
+585 GEILKICGLHTP
-597 HKHKNKA
+597 HKHKHKA
-604 ELISALFIKNDG
+604 KLISALFIKN
-616 QISSEEFDKNHGQ
+616 IKNHGQ

-649 SKAKNTK
+649 SKAKNAK

-679 NEALNTLKALNENN
+679 HEALNTLKALNEN
-693 DKNLDANLRKIVQD
+693 KNLDASLVKIVQD

-830 VAVGLKKGAK
+830 IAVGLKKQA
-840 NDEKAQKAKKTK
+840 K
-852 KAKNE
+852 KAKNAKSWI
-857 NDLTCPY
+857 CPY
-864 SGEGIS
+864 SVKVENIS
-870 QSNCEYD
+870 ESNCEYD

-917 LHLKHLQSVFGTS
+917 LNKTHLKSVFGTS
-930 NKAEIK
+930 NQAEIK
-936 DFISKNLATIDEKTY
+936 DFISKNLATIDENTY

-1022 NSKMLSATRTELSI
+1022 DSKMLSATRTELSI
-1036 MRENIRK
+1036 MRKDIRK
-1043 QNRQDSHSHCIDAS
+1043 QNIQDSHSHCIDAS
-1057 LVFHLANSKLIK
+1057 LVFHLVNSKLIK

-1082 DKIYLSQSEIITP
+1082 DEIYLSQSEIITP

-1105 NIARKR
+1105 NIARKP

-1131 ISIKNLKSLRD
+1131 ISIKNLEILRD
-1142 LGLLHT
+1142 LELLHT

-1160 QAIDENAL
+1160 QAIDENTI

-1184 YFENKNID
+1184 YFENKNIA

-1203 LQSYKREDITD
+1203 LQSYKREDITK
-1214 IFGIGNDNKIII
+1214 IFGIGNDNKLIIT
-1226 KKEKYATPN
+1226 KEKDATPSV
-1235 ITKFY
+1235 TKFY
-1240 QILKENEE
+1240 EILKNHEEQISHTHTNE
-1248 KISRIEDGKVKIDEN
+1248 KGKVVYEIDEN
-1263 AIKSLYK
+1263 AIKLLYK

-1289 LSMIADN
+1289 LSMVADN
-1296 SQYVIRRNG
+1296 SECVVRRNG

-1311 GDKIAAKNYLF
+1311 KASIAAKNYLF
-1322 KNKIQSVPFYSKNVL
+1322 KNKKGEFDIQSVPFYSKNVL

-1345 TILNLPKDAKPCY
+1345 TILSLPKDALLVYDFADINLAKISPKIMPQNIAKHIAKLDFVISQAARHITRLY
-1358 GEDKKYVV
+1358 
-1366 DNTDLKNLLPNINK
+1366 LRKNSF
-1380 EIADLV
+1380 D
-1386 IKHVDKV
+1386 
-1393 EFKFTEKSRHMV
+1393 
-1405 RIYLIK
+1405 
-1411 SSLLDIN
+1411 DIN
-1418 FSIIDEKP
+1418 FDELKDFTL
-1426 RISKNEEFAKLLNKT
+1426 SNKEFVKLYENYDNL
-1441 NVFFKDIFDTPRK
+1441 FKSVLGTPRVEK
-1454 SKNLSKIE
+1454 QKLSSAKI
-1462 HLNYE
+1462 L
-1467 NFEVLNS
+1467 
-1474 VFKASKDAKNNICIK
+1474 
-1489 DLSNMKCIQ
+1489 Q
-1498 NDDKIIAFEYTIERT
+1498 NDSEILGFEYTASN
-1513 SASFKA
+1513 SANFKA

>member
-23 EGASAKITNKSAFNV
+23 EDANANSAKITNKSAFNV
-38 KIDKGDNF
+38 NIDKGDNF

-114 KNRGFNYQNIDI
+114 KNRGFNYQNI
-126 DDKIFDDEN
+126 KIKDEVFDDEN
-135 FSCLLEKFNSLKEYG
+135 FICLLEKFNCLKEYG

-246 QNKPENLKKQ
+246 QKN
-256 LANLQ
+256 
-261 EKYPKFIEIL
+261 YPKFVEILKDKEFIEIL
-271 KNKDK
+271 KVKDEDK
-276 TLALKFVEIFNE
+276 ESVLKKFVKFFNE
-288 LINGAKSELERNSK
+288 LINGAKSELERNNK

-379 DKLKIYDDSKLAKQI
+379 DKLKIYDDGKLAKQI

-482 ITKKIFASDEFGFL
+482 ITKKIFANNEFGFL
-496 LINENGK
+496 LINENGE
-503 IKTPNFNDKNI
+503 ITTPDFNDTKI

-532 SDLYPR
+532 SNLYPR
-538 NLIKD
+538 NLIQD
-543 NAKKIENFKRLF
+543 NAKKIENFKRFF
-555 ALSDDEITKFVEFSK
+555 ALSDDEITKFVEFSR

-580 KGVVK
+580 KGVLK
-585 GKILKICGLHTP
+585 GDILKVCGLHTP

-604 ELISALFIKNDG
+604 ELISALFIKN
-616 QISSEEFDKNHGQ
+616 IKNHGQ

-656 PRKIAKFFEDLDEVR
+656 TRKIAKFFEDLDEVR

-679 NEALNTLKALNENN
+679 HEALNTLKALNENN

-808 FDDFDEV
+808 LDDFDEV

-830 VAVGLKKGAK
+830 VAIGLKKGAK
-840 NDEKAQKAKKTK
+840 NDEKAKKAKKTK

-857 NDLTCPY
+857 NDLICPY
-864 SGEGIS
+864 NGKVIS

-891 NSTANLIPCKS
+891 NSTANLIPCES
-902 SANLEKSNKIYKLDD
+902 FENLKKSNKIYKLDD

-930 NKAEIK
+930 NQAEIK
-936 DFISKNLATIDEKTY
+936 DFISKNLATIDEETY

-968 LFLREGKDFQKAV
+968 LFLREGQDFGKAV

-1004 IEKIKKLSKIQKF
+1004 IEKIKKLSKKIPNF

-1022 NSKMLSATRTELSI
+1022 DSKMLSATRTELSA

-1082 DKIYLSQSEIITP
+1082 DEIYLSQSEIITP

-1105 NIARKR
+1105 NIARKP

-1131 ISIKNLKSLRD
+1131 ISIKNLESLRN

-1160 QAIDENAL
+1160 QAIDEHAL

-1184 YFENKNID
+1184 YFENKNIA
-1192 GLKELKFLDNY
+1192 GLEKLQFLDKY
-1203 LQSYKREDITD
+1203 LKSYKREDITK
-1214 IFGIGNDNKIII
+1214 IFGIGNDNKLIIT
-1226 KKEKYATPN
+1226 KEKDATPSV
-1235 ITKFY
+1235 TKFY
-1240 QILKENEE
+1240 EILKNHEDE
-1248 KISRIEDGKVKIDEN
+1248 ISSHTHTDQKGKVVYEIDEN
-1263 AIKSLYK
+1263 VIKSLYK

-1337 PKKISDIL
+1337 PKKIGDIL
-1345 TILNLPKDAKPCY
+1345 IILSLPKDALLVY
-1358 GEDKKYVV
+1358 DF
-1366 DNTDLKNLLPNINK
+1366 TDINLAKISPEIMPQNIAKHIAKLDFVISQAARHITRLYLRKNSF
-1380 EIADLV
+1380 D
-1386 IKHVDKV
+1386 
-1393 EFKFTEKSRHMV
+1393 
-1405 RIYLIK
+1405 
-1411 SSLLDIN
+1411 DIN
-1418 FSIIDEKP
+1418 FDELKDFTL
-1426 RISKNEEFAKLLNKT
+1426 SNKEFVKLYENYDKL
-1441 NVFFKDIFDTPRK
+1441 FKSVLGTPRVEK
-1454 SKNLSKIE
+1454 QKLFSAKI
-1462 HLNYE
+1462 L
-1467 NFEVLNS
+1467 
-1474 VFKASKDAKNNICIK
+1474 
-1489 DLSNMKCIQ
+1489 Q
-1498 NDDKIIAFEYTIERT
+1498 NDSEILGFEYTAST

-1519 LIKEIL
+1519 LIKELL

>member
-8 VDMGAKNNGVFLASI
+8 VDMGAKNNGVFLASV

-46 VLDRANRLAKRHT
+46 VLDRANRLAKRHA
-59 RRSFDRDCFVL
+59 RRSFNRDGFVL
-70 RFAGQI
+70 RFARQI

-135 FSCLLEKFNSLKEYG
+135 FICLLEKFNSLKEYG

-173 SNSNSFKDDM
+173 SNSDSFKDDM
-183 LNFLNKQSKIINDIK
+183 LNFLNEQSKIINDIK
-198 EFYDTTNNL
+198 EFYDITNNL
-207 SDKALKNNAKAIE
+207 SDKVLKNNAKAIE
-220 IAQQEINALSNDD
+220 MAQQEINALGNDD

-261 EKYPKFIEIL
+261 ENYPKFIEIL
-271 KNKDK
+271 KDKDK
-276 TLALKFVEIFNE
+276 TLTLKFVKFFNE
-288 LINGAKSELERNSK
+288 LINAAKSELERNNK

-315 NSSDNKILAWEYD
+315 TSNDNKILAWEYD

-369 ANYKMPNFDK
+369 VNYKMPNFDK
-379 DKLKIYDDSKLAKQI
+379 DKLKIYDDGKLAKQI

-405 KHEKDT
+405 KYEKDT

-468 IKPESKIITPNLTN
+468 INPEN
-482 ITKKIFASDEFGFL
+482 ITSNLINITSKIFASDEFGFL
-496 LINENGK
+496 LIDENGE
-503 IKTPNFNDKNI
+503 IKTPDFNDTKI

-525 SKSKLND
+525 SKSKLDD

-538 NLIKD
+538 NLIQD
-543 NAKKIENFKRLF
+543 NAQKIENFKRF
-555 ALSDDEITKFVEFSK
+555 LSDDEITKFVEFSK

-604 ELISALFIKNDG
+604 ELISALFIKNHG
-616 QISSEEFDKNHGQ
+616 QIIKNHGQ

-649 SKAKNTK
+649 SKAKK
-656 PRKIAKFFEDLDEVR
+656 PKTRKIAKFFEDLDEVR

-679 NEALNTLKALNENN
+679 HEALNTLKALNENN

-714 IQENIKFCKF
+714 IQENINFCKF

-830 VAVGLKKGAK
+830 VAVGLKK
-840 NDEKAQKAKKTK
+840 QAKKT
-852 KAKNE
+852 KNE
-857 NDLTCPY
+857 NDLICPY
-864 SGEGIS
+864 GGEGIS

-877 HIIARNDKGFNIVF
+877 HIIARNDKGFNRVF

-917 LHLKHLQSVFGTS
+917 LNKTHLKSVFGTS
-930 NKAEIK
+930 NQAEIK

-968 LFLREGKDFQKAV
+968 LFLREGKDFGKAV

-1004 IEKIKKLSKIQKF
+1004 IEKIKKLSKKIPNF

-1022 NSKMLSATRTELSI
+1022 DSKMLSATRTELSI
-1036 MRENIRK
+1036 MREDIRK
-1043 QNRQDSHSHCIDAS
+1043 QNIQDSHSHCIDAS
-1057 LVFHLANSKLIK
+1057 LVFHLVNSKLIK

-1082 DKIYLSQSEIITP
+1082 DEIYLSQSEIITP

-1105 NIARKR
+1105 NIARKP
-1111 LFDDSVYSLVY
+1111 LFDESVYSLVY

-1131 ISIKNLKSLRD
+1131 IRIEDLKILRD

-1155 QVPAG
+1155 QVPAD

-1184 YFENKNID
+1184 YFENKNIA

-1203 LQSYKREDITD
+1203 LQSYKREDITK
-1214 IFGIGNDNKIII
+1214 IFLTDNKN
-1226 KKEKYATPN
+1226 KKLKNLAKDYKKLTPN
-1235 ITKFY
+1235 VAKFY

-1337 PKKISDIL
+1337 PKKIGDIL
-1345 TILNLPKDAKPCY
+1345 IILNLPKDAKPLY
-1358 GEDKKYVV
+1358 GEDKKYVF

-1418 FSIIDEKP
+1418 FSIIDEEP

-1474 VFKASKDAKNNICIK
+1474 VFKASKDTKNNICIK
-1489 DLSNMKCIQ
+1489 DCSNMRCIQ
-1498 NDDKIIAFEYTIERT
+1498 NDDKIIAFEYTAEGKK
-1513 SASFKA
+1513 FEK
-1519 LIKEIL
+1519 LIK
-1525 NETPSAK
+1525 AKDNI

>member
-8 VDMGAKNNGVFLASI
+8 VDMGAKNNGVFLASV

-38 KIDKGDNF
+38 KIDKGENF

-114 KNRGFNYQNIDI
+114 KNRGFNYQNI
-126 DDKIFDDEN
+126 KIKDEVFDDEN

-183 LNFLNKQSKIINDIK
+183 LNFLNEQSEIINDIK
-198 EFYDTTNNL
+198 EFYDITNNL

-246 QNKPENLKKQ
+246 QKN
-256 LANLQ
+256 
-261 EKYPKFIEIL
+261 YPKFVEIL
-271 KNKDK
+271 KDKDK
-276 TLALKFVEIFNE
+276 TLTLKFVKFFNE
-288 LINGAKSELERNSK
+288 LINAAKSELERNNK

-379 DKLKIYDDSKLAKQI
+379 DKLKIYDDGKLAKQI

-432 KSLLALTFLKST
+432 KSLLALTFLKSI

-468 IKPESKIITPNLTN
+468 INPENITPNLTN
-482 ITKKIFASDEFGFL
+482 ITKKIFANNEFGFL
-496 LINENGK
+496 LINENGE
-503 IKTPNFNDKNI
+503 ITTPDFNDTKI

-538 NLIKD
+538 NLIQD
-543 NAKKIENFKRLF
+543 NAKIEIFKRF
-555 ALSDDEITKFVEFSK
+555 LSDDEITEFLKFSR

-580 KGVVK
+580 KGVLK
-585 GKILKICGLHTP
+585 GEILKICGLHTP

-604 ELISALFIKNDG
+604 ELISALFIKNP
-616 QISSEEFDKNHGQ
+616 GQ

-679 NEALNTLKALNENN
+679 NEALNTLKALDENN

-714 IQENIKFCKF
+714 IQENINFCKF

-830 VAVGLKKGAK
+830 VAVGLKKQA
-840 NDEKAQKAKKTK
+840 K
-852 KAKNE
+852 KAKNAKSWI
-857 NDLTCPY
+857 CPY
-864 SGEGIS
+864 SVKVENIS
-870 QSNCEYD
+870 ESNCEYD

-917 LHLKHLQSVFGTS
+917 LNKTHLKSVFGTS
-930 NKAEIK
+930 NQAEIK

-959 KEQIAFRYA
+959 KEQNAFRYA

-981 RLLNQDKIKGY
+981 KLLNQDKIKGY

-1022 NSKMLSATRTELSI
+1022 DSKMLSATRTELSI
-1036 MRENIRK
+1036 MREDIRK
-1043 QNRQDSHSHCIDAS
+1043 QNIQDSHSHCIDAS
-1057 LVFHLANSKLIK
+1057 LVFHLVNSKLIK

-1082 DKIYLSQSEIITP
+1082 DEIYLSQSEIITP

-1122 EQRDNKGKF
+1122 EQCDNGKF
-1131 ISIKNLKSLRD
+1131 ISIKNLKILRD

-1179 DKIFE
+1179 DKIFG
-1184 YFENKNID
+1184 YFENKNIA
-1192 GLKELKFLDNY
+1192 GLEKLKFLDKY
-1203 LQSYKREDITD
+1203 LKSYKREDITD

-1235 ITKFY
+1235 VTKFY
-1240 QILKENEE
+1240 QILKENED
-1248 KISRIEDGKVKIDEN
+1248 KISRIENGKVKIDEN

-1322 KNKIQSVPFYSKNVL
+1322 KNKIQSVSFYSKNVL

-1345 TILNLPKDAKPCY
+1345 TILSLPKDALLVY
-1358 GEDKKYVV
+1358 DF
-1366 DNTDLKNLLPNINK
+1366 TDINLAKISPEIMPQNIAKHIAKLDFVISEAARHITRLYLRKNSF
-1380 EIADLV
+1380 D
-1386 IKHVDKV
+1386 
-1393 EFKFTEKSRHMV
+1393 
-1405 RIYLIK
+1405 
-1411 SSLLDIN
+1411 DIN
-1418 FSIIDEKP
+1418 FDELKDFTL
-1426 RISKNEEFAKLLNKT
+1426 SNKEFVKLYENYDKL
-1441 NVFFKDIFDTPRK
+1441 FKSVLGTPRVEK
-1454 SKNLSKIE
+1454 QELSSAKI
-1462 HLNYE
+1462 L
-1467 NFEVLNS
+1467 
-1474 VFKASKDAKNNICIK
+1474 
-1489 DLSNMKCIQ
+1489 Q
-1498 NDDKIIAFEYTIERT
+1498 NDSEILGFEYTASN
-1513 SASFKA
+1513 SANFKA
-1519 LIKEIL
+1519 LIKELL

>member
-1 MKKFSIN
+1 MKKFSVN
-8 VDMGAKNNGVFLASI
+8 VDMGAKNNGVFLASV

-46 VLDRANRLAKRHT
+46 VLDRANRLAKRHA
-59 RRSFDRDCFVL
+59 RRSFNRDCFVL

-114 KNRGFNYQNIDI
+114 KNRGFNYQNI
-126 DDKIFDDEN
+126 KIKDEVFDDEN
-135 FSCLLEKFNSLKEYG
+135 FSCLLENFKFLKEYG

-183 LNFLNKQSKIINDIK
+183 LNFLNEQSKIINDIK
-198 EFYDTTNNL
+198 EFYDITNNL
-207 SDKALKNNAKAIE
+207 SDKVLKNNAKAIE
-220 IAQQEINALSNDD
+220 IAQKEINALGNDD
-233 ENLANLQTKLENL
+233 ENLANLQIKLENL

-271 KNKDK
+271 KDKDK
-276 TLALKFVEIFNE
+276 TLTLKFVKFFNE
-288 LINGAKSELERNSK
+288 LINAAKSELERNNK
-302 HRKAYLKDINKEL
+302 HRKVYLKDINKEL
-315 NSSDNKILAWEYD
+315 TSSDNKILAWEYD

-369 ANYKMPNFDK
+369 VDYKMPNFDK
-379 DKLKIYDDSKLAKQI
+379 DKLKIYDDGKLAKQI

-482 ITKKIFASDEFGFL
+482 ITKKIFANNEFGFL
-496 LINENGK
+496 LIDENGE
-503 IKTPNFNDKNI
+503 ITTPNFNDTKI

-538 NLIKD
+538 NLIQD
-543 NAKKIENFKRLF
+543 NAQKIENFKRFF
-555 ALSDDEITKFVEFSK
+555 ALSDDEITEFLKFSR

-580 KGVVK
+580 KGVLK
-585 GKILKICGLHTP
+585 GKILKVCGLHTP

-604 ELISALFIKNDG
+604 ELISALFI
-616 QISSEEFDKNHGQ
+616 KNHGQ

-656 PRKIAKFFEDLDEVR
+656 TRKIAKFFKDLDEVR

-679 NEALNTLKALNENN
+679 NEALNTLKALNEN
-693 DKNLDANLRKIVQD
+693 KNLDASLVKIVQD

-761 HTMENLLRSG
+761 HTMENLIRSG

-830 VAVGLKKGAK
+830 VAIGLKKGIK
-840 NDEKAQKAKKTK
+840 NDENDEKAKKAENDEKAKKTK
-852 KAKNE
+852 KTKKTKNE
-857 NDLTCPY
+857 NDLMICPY
-864 SGEGIS
+864 GGEGIS

-877 HIIARNDKGFNIVF
+877 HIIARNDKGFNRVF
-891 NSTANLIPCKS
+891 NSTANLIPCES
-902 SANLEKSNKIYKLDD
+902 FENLKKSNKIYKLDD
-917 LHLKHLQSVFGTS
+917 LHPKHLQSVFGTS
-930 NKAEIK
+930 NQAEIK
-936 DFISKNLATIDEKTY
+936 DFISKNLATIEEKTY

-968 LFLREGKDFQKAV
+968 LFLREGQDFGKAV

-1022 NSKMLSATRTELSI
+1022 DSKMLSATRTELSA

-1082 DKIYLSQSEIITP
+1082 DEIYLSQSEIITP

-1105 NIARKR
+1105 NIARKP

-1131 ISIKNLKSLRD
+1131 ISIKNLESLRN

-1203 LQSYKREDITD
+1203 LQSYKREDITK
-1214 IFGIGNDNKIII
+1214 IFLTDNKN
-1226 KKEKYATPN
+1226 KKLKNLAKDYKKLTPN
-1235 ITKFY
+1235 VAKFY

-1337 PKKISDIL
+1337 PKKIGDIL
-1345 TILNLPKDAKPCY
+1345 IILNLPKDAKPLY
-1358 GEDKKYVV
+1358 GEDKKYVF

-1418 FSIIDEKP
+1418 FSIIDEEP

-1474 VFKASKDAKNNICIK
+1474 VFKASKATKNNICIN
-1489 DLSNMKCIQ
+1489 DCSNMRCIQ
-1498 NDDKIIAFEYTIERT
+1498 NDDKIIVFEYTAEGKK
-1513 SASFKA
+1513 FEK
-1519 LIKEIL
+1519 LIK
-1525 NETPSAK
+1525 AKDNI

>member
-8 VDMGAKNNGVFLASI
+8 VDMGAKNNGVFLASV

-38 KIDKGDNF
+38 KIDKGENF

-70 RFAGQI
+70 RFARQI

-114 KNRGFNYQNIDI
+114 KNRGFNYQNI
-126 DDKIFDDEN
+126 KIKDEVFDDEN
-135 FSCLLEKFNSLKEYG
+135 FICLLEKFNVLKEYG

-183 LNFLNKQSKIINDIK
+183 LNFLNKQSEIINDIK

-220 IAQQEINALSNDD
+220 MAQQEINALDKDD

-246 QNKPENLKKQ
+246 QKN
-256 LANLQ
+256 
-261 EKYPKFIEIL
+261 YPKFVEIL
-271 KNKDK
+271 KDKDK
-276 TLALKFVEIFNE
+276 TLTLKFVKFFNE
-288 LINGAKSELERNSK
+288 LINAAKSELERNNK

-468 IKPESKIITPNLTN
+468 INPENITLNLTK
-482 ITKKIFASDEFGFL
+482 ITKKIFANNEFGFL
-496 LINENGK
+496 LINENGE
-503 IKTPNFNDKNI
+503 ITTPNFNDKNI

-532 SDLYPR
+532 SGLYPR
-538 NLIKD
+538 NLIQD
-543 NAKKIENFKRLF
+543 NAKKIENFKRFF
-555 ALSDDEITKFVEFSK
+555 ALSDDEITKFVEFSR

-580 KGVVK
+580 KGVLK
-585 GKILKICGLHTP
+585 GDILKVCGLHTP

-604 ELISALFIKNDG
+604 ELISALFIKN
-616 QISSEEFDKNHGQ
+616 IKNHGQ

-656 PRKIAKFFEDLDEVR
+656 TRKIAKFFEDLDEVR

-679 NEALNTLKALNENN
+679 HEALNTLKALNENN

-796 RLAYEIIKQSPK
+796 RLAYEIIKQSPN

-830 VAVGLKKGAK
+830 IAVGLKKGAK

-852 KAKNE
+852 KTKNE
-857 NDLTCPY
+857 NDLICPY
-864 SGEGIS
+864 GGEGIS

-877 HIIARNDKGFNIVF
+877 HIIARNDKGFNSVF
-891 NSTANLIPCKS
+891 NSTANLIPCES
-902 SANLEKSNKIYKLDD
+902 FENLKKSNKIYKLDD
-917 LHLKHLQSVFGTS
+917 LHPKHLQSVFGTS
-930 NKAEIK
+930 NQAEIK
-936 DFISKNLATIDEKTY
+936 DFISKNLATIEEKTY

-968 LFLREGKDFQKAV
+968 LFLREGQDFGKAV

-1004 IEKIKKLSKIQKF
+1004 IEKIKKLSKKIPNF

-1022 NSKMLSATRTELSI
+1022 DSKMLSATRTELSI
-1036 MRENIRK
+1036 MREDIRK
-1043 QNRQDSHSHCIDAS
+1043 QNIQDSHSHCIDAS
-1057 LVFHLANSKLIK
+1057 LVFHLVNSKLIK

-1082 DKIYLSQSEIITP
+1082 DEIYLSQSEIITP

-1122 EQRDNKGKF
+1122 EQCDNGKF
-1131 ISIKNLKSLRD
+1131 IRIEDLKTLRD

-1184 YFENKNID
+1184 YFENKNIAE
-1192 GLKELKFLDNY
+1192 LEKLKFLDNY
-1203 LQSYKREDITD
+1203 LQSYKREDITK
-1214 IFGIGNDNKIII
+1214 IFGIGNDNKLIIT
-1226 KKEKYATPN
+1226 KEKDATPSV
-1235 ITKFY
+1235 TKFY
-1240 QILKENEE
+1240 EILKNHEDEISHTHTNE
-1248 KISRIEDGKVKIDEN
+1248 KGKVVYEIDEN

-1322 KNKIQSVPFYSKNVL
+1322 KNKIQSVSFYSKNVL
-1337 PKKISDIL
+1337 PKKIGDIL
-1345 TILNLPKDAKPCY
+1345 IILNLPKDAKPLY
-1358 GEDKKYVV
+1358 GEDKKYVF

-1474 VFKASKDAKNNICIK
+1474 VFKASKDAKNSICIN

-1519 LIKEIL
+1519 LIKELL

>member
-8 VDMGAKNNGVFLASI
+8 VDMGAKNNGVFLASV
-23 EGASAKITNKSAFNV
+23 EGASAKITNKSVFNV

-114 KNRGFNYQNIDI
+114 KNRGFNYQNI
-126 DDKIFDDEN
+126 KIKDEVFDDEN
-135 FSCLLEKFNSLKEYG
+135 FICLLEKFNVLKEYG

-183 LNFLNKQSKIINDIK
+183 LNFLNEQSKIINDIK
-198 EFYDTTNNL
+198 EFYDVTNNL

-246 QNKPENLKKQ
+246 QKN
-256 LANLQ
+256 
-261 EKYPKFIEIL
+261 YPKFVEILKDKEFIEIL
-271 KNKDK
+271 KVKDEDK
-276 TLALKFVEIFNE
+276 ESVLKKFVKFFNE
-288 LINGAKSELERNSK
+288 LINAAKSELERNNK

-482 ITKKIFASDEFGFL
+482 ITKKIFANNEFGFL
-496 LINENGK
+496 LINENGE
-503 IKTPNFNDKNI
+503 ITTPNFNDKNI

-538 NLIKD
+538 NLIQD
-543 NAKKIENFKRLF
+543 NAQKIENFKRFF
-555 ALSDDEITKFVEFSK
+555 ALSDDEITEFLKFSR

-580 KGVVK
+580 KGVLK
-585 GKILKICGLHTP
+585 GKILKVCGLHTP

-604 ELISALFIKNDG
+604 ELISALFI
-616 QISSEEFDKNHGQ
+616 KNHGQ

-714 IQENIKFCKF
+714 IQENINFCKF
-724 QTPFEASNLAT
+724 QTPFETSNLAT

-796 RLAYEIIKQSPK
+796 RLAYEIIKQSPN

-830 VAVGLKKGAK
+830 VAVGLKKQA
-840 NDEKAQKAKKTK
+840 K
-852 KAKNE
+852 KAKNAKSWI
-857 NDLTCPY
+857 CPY
-864 SGEGIS
+864 SVKVENIS
-870 QSNCEYD
+870 ESNCEYD

-917 LHLKHLQSVFGTS
+917 LNKTHLKSVFGTS
-930 NKAEIK
+930 NQAEIK

-959 KEQIAFRYA
+959 KEQNAFRYA
-968 LFLREGKDFQKAV
+968 LFLREGKDFGKAV

-1022 NSKMLSATRTELSI
+1022 DSKMLSATRTELSI
-1036 MRENIRK
+1036 MREDIRK
-1043 QNRQDSHSHCIDAS
+1043 QNIQDSHSHCIDAS

-1082 DKIYLSQSEIITP
+1082 DEIYLSQSEIITP

-1105 NIARKR
+1105 NIARKP

-1122 EQRDNKGKF
+1122 EQCDNGKF
-1131 ISIKNLKSLRD
+1131 IRIEDLKTLRD

-1184 YFENKNID
+1184 YFENKNIAE
-1192 GLKELKFLDNY
+1192 LEKLKFLDKY
-1203 LQSYKREDITD
+1203 LKSYKREDITK
-1214 IFGIGNDNKIII
+1214 IFGIGNDNKLIIT
-1226 KKEKYATPN
+1226 KEKDATPSV
-1235 ITKFY
+1235 TKFY
-1240 QILKENEE
+1240 EILKNHEDEISHTHTNE
-1248 KISRIEDGKVKIDEN
+1248 KGKVVYEIDEN

-1280 RNKTRCIYS
+1280 RNKTRCVYS

-1322 KNKIQSVPFYSKNVL
+1322 KNKKGEFDIQSVPFYSKNVL

-1345 TILNLPKDAKPCY
+1345 TILSLPKDALLVY
-1358 GEDKKYVV
+1358 DF
-1366 DNTDLKNLLPNINK
+1366 TDINLAKISPKIMPENIAKHIAKLDFVISQAARHITRLYLRKNSF
-1380 EIADLV
+1380 D
-1386 IKHVDKV
+1386 
-1393 EFKFTEKSRHMV
+1393 
-1405 RIYLIK
+1405 
-1411 SSLLDIN
+1411 DIN
-1418 FSIIDEKP
+1418 FDELKDFTL
-1426 RISKNEEFAKLLNKT
+1426 SNKEFVKLYENYDNL
-1441 NVFFKDIFDTPRK
+1441 FKSVLGTPRVEK
-1454 SKNLSKIE
+1454 QELSSAKI
-1462 HLNYE
+1462 L
-1467 NFEVLNS
+1467 
-1474 VFKASKDAKNNICIK
+1474 
-1489 DLSNMKCIQ
+1489 Q
-1498 NDDKIIAFEYTIERT
+1498 NDSEILGFEYTASN
-1513 SASFKA
+1513 SANFKA
-1519 LIKEIL
+1519 LIKELL

>member
-23 EGASAKITNKSAFNV
+23 EGANSAKITNKSAFNV
-38 KIDKGDNF
+38 KIDTGENF
-46 VLDRANRLAKRHT
+46 ALDRANRLAKRHT
-59 RRSFDRDCFVL
+59 RRSFNRDCFVL

-114 KNRGFNYQNIDI
+114 KNRGFNYQNI
-126 DDKIFDDEN
+126 KIKDEVFDDEN
-135 FSCLLEKFNSLKEYG
+135 FICLLEKFNCLKEYG

-246 QNKPENLKKQ
+246 QKN
-256 LANLQ
+256 
-261 EKYPKFIEIL
+261 YPKFVEILKDKEFIEIL
-271 KNKDK
+271 KVKDEDK
-276 TLALKFVEIFNE
+276 ESVLKKFVKFFNE
-288 LINGAKSELERNSK
+288 LINATKSELERNNK

-328 EIFNNLRDKVEG
+328 EIFNNLCDKVEG

-379 DKLKIYDDSKLAKQI
+379 DKLKIYDDGKLAKQI

-417 IMQNLMKELKSKKEQ
+417 IMQDLMKELKSKKEQ

-468 IKPESKIITPNLTN
+468 IKAEKITSNLIN
-482 ITKKIFASDEFGFL
+482 ITSKIFANNDFIFL
-496 LINENGK
+496 LINENGE
-503 IKTPNFNDKNI
+503 ITTPDFNDTKI

-543 NAKKIENFKRLF
+543 NAQKIENFKRFF
-555 ALSDDEITKFVEFSK
+555 ALSDDEITKFVEFSR

-580 KGVVK
+580 KGVLK
-585 GKILKICGLHTP
+585 GDILKVCGLHTP

-604 ELISALFIKNDG
+604 ELISALFIKN
-616 QISSEEFDKNHGQ
+616 HGQ

-639 DFMQNTGEYK
+639 DFMQNTGKYK

-679 NEALNTLKALNENN
+679 HEALNTLKALNENN

-714 IQENIKFCKF
+714 IQENINFCKF
-724 QTPFEASNLAT
+724 QTPFETSNLAT

-830 VAVGLKKGAK
+830 IAVGLKKQA
-840 NDEKAQKAKKTK
+840 K
-852 KAKNE
+852 KAKNAKSWI
-857 NDLTCPY
+857 CPY
-864 SGEGIS
+864 SVKVENIS
-870 QSNCEYD
+870 ESNCEYD

-917 LHLKHLQSVFGTS
+917 LNKTHLKSVFGTS
-930 NKAEIK
+930 NQAKIK

-968 LFLREGKDFQKAV
+968 LFLREGKDFDKAV

-1022 NSKMLSATRTELSI
+1022 DSKMLSATRTELSI
-1036 MRENIRK
+1036 MREDIRK
-1043 QNRQDSHSHCIDAS
+1043 QNIQDSHSHCIDAS

-1082 DKIYLSQSEIITP
+1082 DEIYLSQSQIFTP

-1105 NIARKR
+1105 NIARKP

-1122 EQRDNKGKF
+1122 EQCDNGKF
-1131 ISIKNLKSLRD
+1131 ISIKNLKILRD

-1160 QAIDENAL
+1160 QVIDENAL

-1184 YFENKNID
+1184 YFENKNIAE
-1192 GLKELKFLDNY
+1192 LEKLKFLDKY
-1203 LQSYKREDITD
+1203 LKSYKREDITD

-1226 KKEKYATPN
+1226 KKEKDATPSV
-1235 ITKFY
+1235 TKFY
-1240 QILKENEE
+1240 KILKNHEEQISHTRTNE
-1248 KISRIEDGKVKIDEN
+1248 KGKVVYEIDEN
-1263 AIKSLYK
+1263 VIKKLYK

-1311 GDKIAAKNYLF
+1311 GGKIAAKNYLF
-1322 KNKIQSVPFYSKNVL
+1322 KNKIQSVSFYSKNVL
-1337 PKKISDIL
+1337 PKKIGDIL
-1345 TILNLPKDAKPCY
+1345 IILNLPKDAKPLY
-1358 GEDKKYVV
+1358 GEDKKYVF

-1474 VFKASKDAKNNICIK
+1474 VFKASKDAKNSICIN

-1519 LIKEIL
+1519 LIKELL

>member
-8 VDMGAKNNGVFLASI
+8 VDMGAKNNGVFLASV

-38 KIDKGDNF
+38 KIDKGENF

-70 RFAGQI
+70 RFARQI

-135 FSCLLEKFNSLKEYG
+135 FSCLLEKFNVLKEYG

-183 LNFLNKQSKIINDIK
+183 LNFLNEQSKIINDIK

-207 SDKALKNNAKAIE
+207 SDKALQNNAKAIE
-220 IAQQEINALSNDD
+220 IAQQEINALGNDN

-246 QNKPENLKKQ
+246 QKN
-256 LANLQ
+256 
-261 EKYPKFIEIL
+261 YP
-271 KNKDK
+271 
-276 TLALKFVEIFNE
+276 KFVEILKDKDKKSALKNFIEFFNK
-288 LINGAKSELERNSK
+288 LIGSAKKELERNSK

-369 ANYKMPNFDK
+369 VNYKMPNFDK
-379 DKLKIYDDSKLAKQI
+379 DKLKIYDDGKLAKQI

-482 ITKKIFASDEFGFL
+482 ITKKIFANNEFGFL
-496 LINENGK
+496 LINENGE
-503 IKTPNFNDKNI
+503 ITTPDFNDTKI

-538 NLIKD
+538 NLIQD
-543 NAKKIENFKRLF
+543 NAKKIEKFKRFF
-555 ALSDDEITKFVEFSK
+555 ALSDDEITEFLKFSR

-580 KGVVK
+580 KGVLK
-585 GKILKICGLHTP
+585 GEILKVCGLHTP

-604 ELISALFIKNDG
+604 ELISALFIKN
-616 QISSEEFDKNHGQ
+616 IKNHGQ

-649 SKAKNTK
+649 SKVKNTK

-714 IQENIKFCKF
+714 IQENINFCKF

-830 VAVGLKKGAK
+830 VAVGLKK
-840 NDEKAQKAKKTK
+840 QAKKTK
-852 KAKNE
+852 NAKSWI
-857 NDLTCPY
+857 CPY
-864 SGEGIS
+864 SVKVENIS
-870 QSNCEYD
+870 ESNCEYD

-902 SANLEKSNKIYKLDD
+902 SENLEKSNKIYKLDD
-917 LHLKHLQSVFGTS
+917 LNKTHLQSVFGTS
-930 NKAEIK
+930 NQAEIK

-968 LFLREGKDFQKAV
+968 LFLREGKDFGKAV

-1022 NSKMLSATRTELSI
+1022 DSKMLSATRTELSI
-1036 MRENIRK
+1036 MREDIRK
-1043 QNRQDSHSHCIDAS
+1043 QNIQDSHSHCIDAS
-1057 LVFHLANSKLIK
+1057 LVFHLVNSKLIK

-1082 DKIYLSQSEIITP
+1082 DEIYLSQSEIITP

-1122 EQRDNKGKF
+1122 EQCDNKGKF
-1131 ISIKNLKSLRD
+1131 ISIKNLEILRD
-1142 LGLLHT
+1142 LELLHT

-1203 LQSYKREDITD
+1203 LQSYKREDITK
-1214 IFGIGNDNKIII
+1214 IFGIGNDNKLII
-1226 KKEKYATPN
+1226 KKEKDATPN
-1235 ITKFY
+1235 VKKFY
-1240 QILKENEE
+1240 NILKDNEDEISHTHTNE
-1248 KISRIEDGKVKIDEN
+1248 KGKVVYEIDEN
-1263 AIKSLYK
+1263 VIKKLYK

-1296 SQYVIRRNG
+1296 SECVVRRNG

-1311 GDKIAAKNYLF
+1311 KASIAAKNYLF
-1322 KNKIQSVPFYSKNVL
+1322 KNKKGEFDIQSVSFYSKNVL

-1345 TILNLPKDAKPCY
+1345 TILSLPKDALLVY
-1358 GEDKKYVV
+1358 DF
-1366 DNTDLKNLLPNINK
+1366 TDINLAKISPEIMPQNIAKHIAKLDFVISEAARHIIRLYLRKNSF
-1380 EIADLV
+1380 D
-1386 IKHVDKV
+1386 
-1393 EFKFTEKSRHMV
+1393 
-1405 RIYLIK
+1405 
-1411 SSLLDIN
+1411 DIN
-1418 FSIIDEKP
+1418 FDELKDFTL
-1426 RISKNEEFAKLLNKT
+1426 SNKEFVKLYENYDKL
-1441 NVFFKDIFDTPRK
+1441 FKSVLGTPRVEK
-1454 SKNLSKIE
+1454 QKLFSAKI
-1462 HLNYE
+1462 L
-1467 NFEVLNS
+1467 
-1474 VFKASKDAKNNICIK
+1474 
-1489 DLSNMKCIQ
+1489 Q
-1498 NDDKIIAFEYTIERT
+1498 NDSEILGFEYTASN
-1513 SASFKA
+1513 SANFKA
-1519 LIKEIL
+1519 LIKELL

>member
-23 EGASAKITNKSAFNV
+23 EGANSAKITNKSAFNV
-38 KIDKGDNF
+38 KIDTGENF
-46 VLDRANRLAKRHT
+46 ALDRANRLAKRHA
-59 RRSFDRDCFVL
+59 RRSFNRDCFVL

-114 KNRGFNYQNIDI
+114 KNRGFNYQNI
-126 DDKIFDDEN
+126 KIKDEVFDDEN
-135 FSCLLEKFNSLKEYG
+135 FICLLEKFNVLKEYG

-183 LNFLNKQSKIINDIK
+183 LNFLNEQSKIINDIK
-198 EFYDTTNNL
+198 EFYDITNNL
-207 SDKALKNNAKAIE
+207 SDKVLKNSAKAIE
-220 IAQQEINALSNDD
+220 IEQKEINALGNDD
-233 ENLANLQTKLENL
+233 ENLANLQTKIENL
-246 QNKPENLKKQ
+246 QKN
-256 LANLQ
+256 
-261 EKYPKFIEIL
+261 YPKFVEIL
-271 KNKDK
+271 KDKDK
-276 TLALKFVEIFNE
+276 TLTLKFVKFFNE
-288 LINGAKSELERNSK
+288 LINAAKNELERNNK

-432 KSLLALTFLKST
+432 KSLLALIFLKST

-482 ITKKIFASDEFGFL
+482 ITKKIFANNEFGFL
-496 LINENGK
+496 LIDENGE
-503 IKTPNFNDKNI
+503 ITTPDFNDTKI

-538 NLIKD
+538 NLIQD
-543 NAKKIENFKRLF
+543 NAKKIENFKRFF
-555 ALSDDEITKFVEFSK
+555 ALSDDEITEFLKFSR

-580 KGVVK
+580 KGVLK
-585 GKILKICGLHTP
+585 GEILKVCGLHTP

-604 ELISALFIKNDG
+604 ELISALFIKNHG
-616 QISSEEFDKNHGQ
+616 KNHGQ
-629 ISSEEFDKLC
+629 ILAKEFDKLC

-656 PRKIAKFFEDLDEVR
+656 TRKIAKFFEDLDEVR

-679 NEALNTLKALNENN
+679 HEALNTLKALNENN

-808 FDDFDEV
+808 LDDFDEV

-830 VAVGLKKGAK
+830 IAVGLKKQA
-840 NDEKAQKAKKTK
+840 K
-852 KAKNE
+852 KAKNAKSWI
-857 NDLTCPY
+857 CPY
-864 SGEGIS
+864 SVKVENIS
-870 QSNCEYD
+870 ESNCEYD
-877 HIIARNDKGFNIVF
+877 HIIARNDKGFNRVF

-917 LHLKHLQSVFGTS
+917 LNKTHLKSVFGTS
-930 NKAEIK
+930 NQAEIK

-951 TNFYNLSK
+951 TNFCNLSK

-1022 NSKMLSATRTELSI
+1022 DSKMLSATRTELSI
-1036 MRENIRK
+1036 MREDIRK
-1043 QNRQDSHSHCIDAS
+1043 QNIQDSHSHCIDAS

-1082 DKIYLSQSEIITP
+1082 DEIYLSQSEIITP

-1122 EQRDNKGKF
+1122 EQCDNKGKF
-1131 ISIKNLKSLRD
+1131 ISIKNLEILRD
-1142 LGLLHT
+1142 LELLHT

-1184 YFENKNID
+1184 YFENKNIA

-1345 TILNLPKDAKPCY
+1345 TILSLPKDALLVY
-1358 GEDKKYVV
+1358 DF
-1366 DNTDLKNLLPNINK
+1366 TDINLAKISPKIMPENIAKHIAKLDFVISEAARHITRLYLRKNSF
-1380 EIADLV
+1380 D
-1386 IKHVDKV
+1386 
-1393 EFKFTEKSRHMV
+1393 
-1405 RIYLIK
+1405 
-1411 SSLLDIN
+1411 DIN
-1418 FSIIDEKP
+1418 FDELKDFTLSNKEFVKLYENYDNLFKSVLGTP
-1426 RISKNEEFAKLLNKT
+1426 RVEKQKLCSAKILQDDS
-1441 NVFFKDIFDTPRK
+1441 DIFG
-1454 SKNLSKIE
+1454 IE
-1462 HLNYE
+1462 YRAE
-1467 NFEVLNS
+1467 NSTN
-1474 VFKASKDAKNNICIK
+1474 
-1489 DLSNMKCIQ
+1489 
-1498 NDDKIIAFEYTIERT
+1498 
-1513 SASFKA
+1513 FKA

>member
-8 VDMGAKNNGVFLASI
+8 VDMGAKNNGVFLASV

-59 RRSFDRDCFVL
+59 RRSFNRDGFVL
-70 RFAGQI
+70 RFARQI

-114 KNRGFNYQNIDI
+114 KNRGFNYQNI
-126 DDKIFDDEN
+126 KIKDEVFDDEN
-135 FSCLLEKFNSLKEYG
+135 FICLLENFKFLKEYG

-183 LNFLNKQSKIINDIK
+183 LNFLNKQSEIINDIK

-207 SDKALKNNAKAIE
+207 SDKVLKNNAKAIE
-220 IAQQEINALSNDD
+220 IAQQEINALSNDN

-246 QNKPENLKKQ
+246 QKN
-256 LANLQ
+256 
-261 EKYPKFIEIL
+261 YPKFVEILKDKEFIEIL
-271 KNKDK
+271 NVKDEDK
-276 TLALKFVEIFNE
+276 ESVLKKFVKFFNE
-288 LINGAKSELERNSK
+288 LINAAKSELERNNK

-359 TRVWRRYFNF
+359 ARVWRRYFNF
-369 ANYKMPNFDK
+369 ANYKIPNFDK
-379 DKLKIYDDSKLAKQI
+379 DKLKIYDDIKLAKQI

-482 ITKKIFASDEFGFL
+482 ITKKIFANNEFGFL
-496 LINENGK
+496 LINENGE
-503 IKTPNFNDKNI
+503 ITTPDFNDTKI

-538 NLIKD
+538 NLIQD
-543 NAKKIENFKRLF
+543 NAQKIEIFKRFF
-555 ALSDDEITKFVEFSK
+555 ALSDDEITEFLKFSR

-580 KGVVK
+580 KGVLK
-585 GKILKICGLHTP
+585 GEILKICGLHTP
-597 HKHKNKA
+597 HKHKHKA
-604 ELISALFIKNDG
+604 KLISALFIKN
-616 QISSEEFDKNHGQ
+616 IKNHGQ

-649 SKAKNTK
+649 SKAKNAK

-679 NEALNTLKALNENN
+679 HEALNTLKALNENN
-693 DKNLDANLRKIVQD
+693 DKNLDPNLRKIVQD

-808 FDDFDEV
+808 LDDFDEV

-840 NDEKAQKAKKTK
+840 NDEKAKKAENDEKAQKAKKTK

-857 NDLTCPY
+857 NDLICPY
-864 SGEGIS
+864 NGKVIS
-870 QSNCEYD
+870 QSNFEYD
-877 HIIARNDKGFNIVF
+877 HIIARNDKGFNRVF
-891 NSTANLIPCKS
+891 NSTANLIPCES
-902 SANLEKSNKIYKLDD
+902 FENLKKSNKIYKLDD
-917 LHLKHLQSVFGTS
+917 LHLEHLKSVFGTS

-968 LFLREGKDFQKAV
+968 LFLREGQDFGKAV

-1022 NSKMLSATRTELSI
+1022 DSKMLSATRTELSI

-1082 DKIYLSQSEIITP
+1082 DEIYLSQSEIITP

-1105 NIARKR
+1105 NIARKP

-1122 EQRDNKGKF
+1122 EQCDNGKF
-1131 ISIKNLKSLRD
+1131 IRIEDLKTLRD

-1203 LQSYKREDITD
+1203 LQSYKREDITK
-1214 IFGIGNDNKIII
+1214 IFLTDNKN
-1226 KKEKYATPN
+1226 KKLKNLAKDYKKLTPN
-1235 ITKFY
+1235 VAKFY

-1263 AIKSLYK
+1263 VIKKLYK

-1280 RNKTRCIYS
+1280 RNKTRCVYS

-1296 SQYVIRRNG
+1296 SECVVRRNG

-1311 GDKIAAKNYLF
+1311 KASIAAKNYLF
-1322 KNKIQSVPFYSKNVL
+1322 KNKKGELDIQSVSFYSKNVL
-1337 PKKISDIL
+1337 PKKIGDIL
-1345 TILNLPKDAKPCY
+1345 TILSLPKDALLVY
-1358 GEDKKYVV
+1358 DF
-1366 DNTDLKNLLPNINK
+1366 TDINLAKISPEIMPQNIAKHIAKLDFVISQAARHITRLYLRKNSF
-1380 EIADLV
+1380 D
-1386 IKHVDKV
+1386 
-1393 EFKFTEKSRHMV
+1393 
-1405 RIYLIK
+1405 
-1411 SSLLDIN
+1411 DIN
-1418 FSIIDEKP
+1418 FDELKDFTL
-1426 RISKNEEFAKLLNKT
+1426 SNKEFVKLYENYDNL
-1441 NVFFKDIFDTPRK
+1441 FKSVLGTPRVEK
-1454 SKNLSKIE
+1454 QKLSSAKILQNDSKI
-1462 HLNYE
+1462 LG
-1467 NFEVLNS
+1467 
-1474 VFKASKDAKNNICIK
+1474 
-1489 DLSNMKCIQ
+1489 
-1498 NDDKIIAFEYTIERT
+1498 FEYTASN
-1513 SASFKA
+1513 SANFKA
-1519 LIKEIL
+1519 LIKELL
-1525 NETPSAK
+1525 NETSSAK

>member
-1 MKKFSIN
+1 
-8 VDMGAKNNGVFLASI
+8 
-23 EGASAKITNKSAFNV
+23 
-38 KIDKGDNF
+38 
-46 VLDRANRLAKRHT
+46 
-59 RRSFDRDCFVL
+59 
-70 RFAGQI
+70 
-76 FDLDKLPTRKELLEK
+76 
-91 IENQKIEYKKELKE
+91 
-105 PKELIFGLF
+105 
-114 KNRGFNYQNIDI
+114 
-126 DDKIFDDEN
+126 
-135 FSCLLEKFNSLKEYG
+135 
-150 YEFSECRCLEDF
+150 
-162 ENFIN
+162 
-167 QKADEL
+167 
-173 SNSNSFKDDM
+173 
-183 LNFLNKQSKIINDIK
+183 
-198 EFYDTTNNL
+198 
-207 SDKALKNNAKAIE
+207 
-220 IAQQEINALSNDD
+220 
-233 ENLANLQTKLENL
+233 
-246 QNKPENLKKQ
+246 
-256 LANLQ
+256 
-261 EKYPKFIEIL
+261 
-271 KNKDK
+271 
-276 TLALKFVEIFNE
+276 
-288 LINGAKSELERNSK
+288 
-302 HRKAYLKDINKEL
+302 
-315 NSSDNKILAWEYD
+315 
-328 EIFNNLRDKVEG
+328 
-340 KKWSKDEF
+340 
-348 YKFVGN
+348 
-354 VANIQ
+354 
-359 TRVWRRYFNF
+359 
-369 ANYKMPNFDK
+369 
-379 DKLKIYDDSKLAKQI
+379 
-394 LRNFRDFRYEK
+394 
-405 KHEKDT
+405 
-411 FEKIKP
+411 
-417 IMQNLMKELKSKKEQ
+417 
-432 KSLLALTFLKST
+432 
-444 DPVLTIPPYESRIN
+444 
-458 KNPRACNAMS
+458 MS

-482 ITKKIFASDEFGFL
+482 ITKKIFANNEFGFL
-496 LINENGK
+496 LINENGE
-503 IKTPNFNDKNI
+503 ITTPDFNDTKI

-538 NLIKD
+538 NLIQD
-543 NAKKIENFKRLF
+543 NTQKNEIFKRFF

-580 KGVVK
+580 KGVLK
-585 GKILKICGLHTP
+585 GKILKVCGLHTP

-604 ELISALFIKNDG
+604 ELISALFIKN
-616 QISSEEFDKNHGQ
+616 HGQ
-629 ISSEEFDKLC
+629 ILAKEFDKLC

-656 PRKIAKFFEDLDEVR
+656 TRKIAKFFEDLDEVR

-679 NEALNTLKALNENN
+679 HEALNTLKALNEN
-693 DKNLDANLRKIVQD
+693 KNLDASLVKIVQD

-714 IQENIKFCKF
+714 IQENINFCKF

-796 RLAYEIIKQSPK
+796 RLAYEIIKQSPNL
-808 FDDFDEV
+808 DDFDEV

-830 VAVGLKKGAK
+830 VAVGLKKQA
-840 NDEKAQKAKKTK
+840 K
-852 KAKNE
+852 KAKNAKSWI
-857 NDLTCPY
+857 CPY
-864 SGEGIS
+864 SVKVENIS
-870 QSNCEYD
+870 ESNCEYD

-917 LHLKHLQSVFGTS
+917 LNKTHLKSVFGTS
-930 NKAEIK
+930 NQAEIK

-968 LFLREGKDFQKAV
+968 LFLREGQDFGKAV

-1004 IEKIKKLSKIQKF
+1004 IEKIKKLSKIQNF

-1022 NSKMLSATRTELSI
+1022 DSKMLSATRTELSA

-1082 DKIYLSQSEIITP
+1082 DEIYLSQSEIITP

-1122 EQRDNKGKF
+1122 EQCDNGKF
-1131 ISIKNLKSLRD
+1131 IRIEDLKTLRD

-1184 YFENKNID
+1184 YFENKNIA
-1192 GLKELKFLDNY
+1192 GLEKLQFLDKY
-1203 LQSYKREDITD
+1203 LKSYKREDITK
-1214 IFGIGNDNKIII
+1214 IFGIGNDNKLIIT
-1226 KKEKYATPN
+1226 KEKDATPSV
-1235 ITKFY
+1235 TKFY
-1240 QILKENEE
+1240 EILKNHEDE
-1248 KISRIEDGKVKIDEN
+1248 ISHTHTDQKGKVVYEIDEN

-1322 KNKIQSVPFYSKNVL
+1322 KNKKGEFDIQSVSFYSKNVL

-1345 TILNLPKDAKPCY
+1345 TILSLPKDALLVY
-1358 GEDKKYVV
+1358 DF
-1366 DNTDLKNLLPNINK
+1366 TDINLAKISPEIMPQNIAKHIAKLDFVISQAARHIIRLYLRKNSF
-1380 EIADLV
+1380 D
-1386 IKHVDKV
+1386 
-1393 EFKFTEKSRHMV
+1393 
-1405 RIYLIK
+1405 
-1411 SSLLDIN
+1411 DIN
-1418 FSIIDEKP
+1418 FDELKDFTL
-1426 RISKNEEFAKLLNKT
+1426 SNKEFVKLYENYDNL
-1441 NVFFKDIFDTPRK
+1441 FKSVLGTPRVEK
-1454 SKNLSKIE
+1454 QKLSSAKI
-1462 HLNYE
+1462 L
-1467 NFEVLNS
+1467 
-1474 VFKASKDAKNNICIK
+1474 
-1489 DLSNMKCIQ
+1489 Q
-1498 NDDKIIAFEYTIERT
+1498 NDSEILGFEYTASN
-1513 SASFKA
+1513 SANFKA

-1525 NETPSAK
+1525 NETSSAK